1 MKEIKLF
8 DYQEDMKER
17 IEKAL
22 RLHRSVMAQMPTGTG
37 KTYLLTAVIDS
48 FVRANPIEKVWIV
61 AHRRELVSQI
71 DETVRKFHSYSAS
84 NTSSLLSSVKA
95 MSIQWLMRYYD
106 EIEEEPGMI
115 VIDEAHHALAKTYK
129 EMWER
134 FPKAKF
140 LGLTATPCRLNGK
153 GFTDLFDV
161 LVQSWGVPEFISKG
175 RLATY
180 DFVSIKSDGV
190 TQRLIDSLQKR
201 GADGDY
207 QNKEM
212 DMLLNKKPS
221 IERLYRSL
229 EEYGKDR
236 KGIVYAINISHAQ
249 KIAKLYQEDMV
260 KRVQEAFR
268 HHDSVMVQ
276 MPTGTGKTYLLA
288 ALVGL
293 FLKEEVWVV
302 AHRRELVSQIKDT
315 LERFFSSL
323 KSTSIKV
330 TSIQWLSRHYG
341 EMEEKPGLI
350 VIDEAHHALAET
362 YAEVMN
368 AYPKAKKLGLT
379 ATPYR
384 LNGKGFTDL
393 FDTLLCSWSME
404 KFIAEGRLSLYDYY
418 SIKPDSA
425 AQLLIDSLQ
434 KRGADGDYQQKE
446 LNEVM
451 DVKPSLE
458 RLCLTIKEYVPGKKG
473 IVYAISIQHAEHI
486 AEYYRENGIKA
497 VAISSKTPLA
507 ERQKLI
513 ERFKSSSLSSS
524 LNSTSDDIEVLVS
537 VDLFSEGFDCPDV
550 EFIQLARPTLSLAKY
565 MQMVGRGLR
574 VAEGKEFCVILDN
587 VGLYKR
593 FGLPSVDRDWQS
605 MFEGRTSLED
615 ILQEACMQVYNHN
628 CRMDLMMDGDEEMM
642 KIINH
647 ERQQQLIMD
656 TYGYQIVE
664 DEKGLKGI
672 KDKDGKMI
680 LECQYKKIEVT
691 NDGFAYCYIRKKV
704 GRKEWIDLQNR
715 LWFANK
721 PQSVKLMG
729 IDFSTEDGKKLYPR
743 ILSKYIDE
751 KTYLTV
757 KTLELQ
763 VGTGLSWK
771 HRFIPWDEPNKV
783 YLYKEGEGNSR
794 LYVDEN
800 EQYYVQKNIG
810 SLLEKVDSR
819 EELAEFAL
827 KDKEEREES
836 LEKLKNSYKHYEYY
850 PVDNLY
856 PIKKYLGTAKDK
868 ITIEKDGIWHV
879 EDAQV
884 NESYWVDPITHRK
897 HYTRPVLFKRGYL
910 NILKEGDW
918 CYVRNI
924 PGLRDRPLRQ
934 WEIVA
939 DDNICVINNKY
950 LIEKS
955 ETDQWYKICRRTDD
969 FSYFSVL
976 ACFYESEYI
985 KDDTEIQ
992 ITQFDGEG
1000 LKMTQEG
1007 FPYTPLVI
1015 KTHKRSRWL

>member
-1 MKEIKLF
+1 MMKDIQFF
-8 DYQEDMKER
+8 DYQ
-17 IEKAL
+17 A
-22 RLHRSVMAQMPTGTG
+22 
-37 KTYLLTAVIDS
+37 
-48 FVRANPIEKVWIV
+48 
-61 AHRRELVSQI
+61 
-71 DETVRKFHSYSAS
+71 
-84 NTSSLLSSVKA
+84 
-95 MSIQWLMRYYD
+95 
-106 EIEEEPGMI
+106 
-115 VIDEAHHALAKTYK
+115 
-129 EMWER
+129 
-134 FPKAKF
+134 
-140 LGLTATPCRLNGK
+140 
-153 GFTDLFDV
+153 
-161 LVQSWGVPEFISKG
+161 
-175 RLATY
+175 
-180 DFVSIKSDGV
+180 
-190 TQRLIDSLQKR
+190 
-201 GADGDY
+201 
-207 QNKEM
+207 
-212 DMLLNKKPS
+212 
-221 IERLYRSL
+221 
-229 EEYGKDR
+229 
-236 KGIVYAINISHAQ
+236 
-249 KIAKLYQEDMV
+249 DMV
-260 KRVQEAFR
+260 KRVQEAFK
-268 HHDSVMVQ
+268 HHDAVMVQ

-341 EMEEKPGLI
+341 EKEEKPGLI

-384 LNGKGFTDL
+384 LNGKGFTNL

-425 AQLLIDSLQ
+425 DQLLIDSLQ
-434 KRGADGDYQQKE
+434 KRDADGDYQQKE

-486 AEYYRENGIKA
+486 AEFYRENGIKA

-507 ERQKLI
+507 ERQELI

-524 LNSTSDDIEVLVS
+524 LNSTSGDIEVLVS

-574 VAEGKEFCVILDN
+574 VAEGKDYCVILDN

-615 ILQEACMQVYNHN
+615 ILQEACMQVNGHN

-642 KIINH
+642 KIISH
-647 ERQQQLIMD
+647 ERQQRMIMD
-656 TYGYQIVE
+656 SYGYQIVE

-680 LECQYKKIEVT
+680 LDCQYKKIEVT

-704 GRKEWIDLQNR
+704 GRKEWIDLRNR

-729 IDFSTEDGKKLYPR
+729 IDFCTEDGKKLYPR
-743 ILSKYIDE
+743 IQSKYIDE

-771 HRFIPWDEPNKV
+771 QRFIPWDEPNKV
-783 YLYKEGEGNSR
+783 YMFKAGEGNAR
-794 LYVDEN
+794 LYVDED

-810 SLLEKVDSR
+810 SQLEKVDSR
-819 EELAEFAL
+819 EELAELAELAEFAL
-827 KDKEEREES
+827 KDKEEREKG
-836 LEKLKNSYKHYEYY
+836 LEKLKKSCH
-850 PVDNLY
+850 D
-856 PIKKYLGTAKDK
+856 
-868 ITIEKDGIWHV
+868 
-879 EDAQV
+879 
-884 NESYWVDPITHRK
+884 
-897 HYTRPVLFKRGYL
+897 TRPVLFRRGYL

-918 CYVRNI
+918 CFVRNI
-924 PGLRDRPLRQ
+924 PGLRNRPLRQ

-939 DDNICVINNKY
+939 DDNLCVIKNTY

-955 ETDQWYKICRRTDD
+955 EPDQWYKICRRTDD

-976 ACFYESEYI
+976 ACYYESELI
-985 KDDTEIQ
+985 MDDTEIQ

-1007 FPYTPLVI
+1007 MPYTPIVI
-1015 KTHKRSRWL
+1015 KTRKRRRWL

>member
-1 MKEIKLF
+1 M
-8 DYQEDMKER
+8 
-17 IEKAL
+17 
-22 RLHRSVMAQMPTGTG
+22 
-37 KTYLLTAVIDS
+37 
-48 FVRANPIEKVWIV
+48 
-61 AHRRELVSQI
+61 
-71 DETVRKFHSYSAS
+71 
-84 NTSSLLSSVKA
+84 
-95 MSIQWLMRYYD
+95 
-106 EIEEEPGMI
+106 
-115 VIDEAHHALAKTYK
+115 
-129 EMWER
+129 
-134 FPKAKF
+134 
-140 LGLTATPCRLNGK
+140 
-153 GFTDLFDV
+153 
-161 LVQSWGVPEFISKG
+161 
-175 RLATY
+175 
-180 DFVSIKSDGV
+180 
-190 TQRLIDSLQKR
+190 
-201 GADGDY
+201 
-207 QNKEM
+207 
-212 DMLLNKKPS
+212 
-221 IERLYRSL
+221 
-229 EEYGKDR
+229 
-236 KGIVYAINISHAQ
+236 
-249 KIAKLYQEDMV
+249 
-260 KRVQEAFR
+260 KRVQEAFK
-268 HHDSVMVQ
+268 HHDAVMVQ
-276 MPTGTGKTYLLA
+276 MPTGTGKTMVLA
-288 ALVGL
+288 NIVFS
-293 FLKEEVWVV
+293 FLEKSNNPIWIV

-315 LERFFSSL
+315 LNKSLLIFSKTHPSSL
-323 KSTSIKV
+323 TLKGGSTAFPKPLSPQGTGDVTALRCSEPLRSKVGGPSKVSPDCAGWDRLGMSGASKVSPDCLSAGALIKV

-451 DVKPSLE
+451 DVRPSLE

-486 AEYYRENGIKA
+486 AEFYRENGIKA

-507 ERQKLI
+507 ERQELI
-513 ERFKSSSLSSS
+513 ERFKSSNLSFSNHPVESSKITPSLFTIKEG
-524 LNSTSDDIEVLVS
+524 STSHPDPLTLRGEGGNRPTRCSEPLRSKDGGPSKVSPDCAGWDRLGATCLRPADRVADDEIEVLVS

-574 VAEGKEFCVILDN
+574 VAEGKEYCVILDN

-615 ILQEACMQVYNHN
+615 ILQEACMQVNSHN
-628 CRMDLMMDGDEEMM
+628 CRMDLMMVGDEEMM

-647 ERQQQLIMD
+647 ERQQQMMRD

-704 GRKEWIDLQNR
+704 GRKEWIDLRNR

-763 VGTGLSWK
+763 GGTGLSWK

-794 LYVDEN
+794 LYIDEE

-810 SLLEKVDSR
+810 SQLEKVDSR
-819 EELAEFAL
+819 EALAEFAQ
-827 KDKEEREES
+827 KDKEERKES
-836 LEKLKNSYKHYEYY
+836 LEKRKNACH
-850 PVDNLY
+850 D
-856 PIKKYLGTAKDK
+856 
-868 ITIEKDGIWHV
+868 
-879 EDAQV
+879 
-884 NESYWVDPITHRK
+884 
-897 HYTRPVLFKRGYL
+897 TRPVLFRRGYL

-924 PGLRDRPLRQ
+924 PGLKNRPLRQ

-939 DDNICVINNKY
+939 DDNLCVINNKY

-955 ETDQWYKICRRTDD
+955 ETDQWYKICKRTDD
-969 FSYFSVL
+969 FTYFSVL

>member
-1 MKEIKLF
+1 
-8 DYQEDMKER
+8 
-17 IEKAL
+17 
-22 RLHRSVMAQMPTGTG
+22 
-37 KTYLLTAVIDS
+37 
-48 FVRANPIEKVWIV
+48 
-61 AHRRELVSQI
+61 
-71 DETVRKFHSYSAS
+71 
-84 NTSSLLSSVKA
+84 
-95 MSIQWLMRYYD
+95 
-106 EIEEEPGMI
+106 
-115 VIDEAHHALAKTYK
+115 
-129 EMWER
+129 
-134 FPKAKF
+134 
-140 LGLTATPCRLNGK
+140 
-153 GFTDLFDV
+153 
-161 LVQSWGVPEFISKG
+161 
-175 RLATY
+175 
-180 DFVSIKSDGV
+180 
-190 TQRLIDSLQKR
+190 
-201 GADGDY
+201 
-207 QNKEM
+207 
-212 DMLLNKKPS
+212 
-221 IERLYRSL
+221 
-229 EEYGKDR
+229 
-236 KGIVYAINISHAQ
+236 
-249 KIAKLYQEDMV
+249 
-260 KRVQEAFR
+260 
-268 HHDSVMVQ
+268 
-276 MPTGTGKTYLLA
+276 
-288 ALVGL
+288 
-293 FLKEEVWVV
+293 
-302 AHRRELVSQIKDT
+302 
-315 LERFFSSL
+315 
-323 KSTSIKV
+323 
-330 TSIQWLSRHYG
+330 
-341 EMEEKPGLI
+341 MEEKPGLI

-404 KFIAEGRLSLYDYY
+404 KFIAKGRLSLYDYY

-451 DVKPSLE
+451 DVRPSLE
-458 RLCLTIKEYVPGKKG
+458 RLCLTIKEYGPGKKG

-486 AEYYRENGIKA
+486 AEFYRENGIKA

-507 ERQKLI
+507 ERQELI
-513 ERFKSSSLSSS
+513 ERFKFSSLSPS
-524 LNSTSDDIEVLVS
+524 LNSASDDIEVLVS

-574 VAEGKEFCVILDN
+574 VAEGKEYCVILDN

-605 MFEGRTSLED
+605 MFEGRTSMED
-615 ILQEACMQVYNHN
+615 ILQEACMHVNSHN
-628 CRMDLMMDGDEEMM
+628 CRMDLVMDGDEEMM

-647 ERQQQLIMD
+647 EHQQQMIMD
-656 TYGYQIVE
+656 TYGYEIVE
-664 DEKGLKGI
+664 GEKGQKGI
-672 KDKDGKMI
+672 KDKDGTMI

-704 GRKEWIDLQNR
+704 GRKEWIDLRNR

-729 IDFSTEDGKKLYPR
+729 IDFCTEDGKKLYPR
-743 ILSKYIDE
+743 IQSKYIDE

-794 LYVDEN
+794 LYVDDDGRYFAQE
-800 EQYYVQKNIG
+800 NIG
-810 SLLEKVDSR
+810 SQLVEVNSP
-819 EELAEFAL
+819 EGLAEFAE
-827 KDKEEREES
+827 KDKQERENDAEA
-836 LEKLKNSYKHYEYY
+836 LKNVYPHYEFY
-850 PVDNLY
+850 PVDKVKFPMQIRRNT
-856 PIKKYLGTAKDK
+856 KCENK
-868 ITIEKDGIWHV
+868 IRIEKDGIWHV
-879 EDAQV
+879 EDDWYH
-884 NESYWVDPITHRK
+884 ESYWVDPITHRK

-924 PGLRDRPLRQ
+924 PGLRNRPLRQ

-955 ETDQWYKICRRTDD
+955 EPDQWYKICRRTDD
-969 FSYFSVL
+969 FTYFSVL
-976 ACFYESEYI
+976 ACFYESEHI

-1015 KTHKRSRWL
+1015 KTYKRRRWL

>member
-1 MKEIKLF
+1 MLFEMTMKKIKLF
-8 DYQEDMKER
+8 D
-17 IEKAL
+17 
-22 RLHRSVMAQMPTGTG
+22 
-37 KTYLLTAVIDS
+37 
-48 FVRANPIEKVWIV
+48 
-61 AHRRELVSQI
+61 
-71 DETVRKFHSYSAS
+71 
-84 NTSSLLSSVKA
+84 
-95 MSIQWLMRYYD
+95 
-106 EIEEEPGMI
+106 
-115 VIDEAHHALAKTYK
+115 
-129 EMWER
+129 
-134 FPKAKF
+134 
-140 LGLTATPCRLNGK
+140 
-153 GFTDLFDV
+153 
-161 LVQSWGVPEFISKG
+161 
-175 RLATY
+175 
-180 DFVSIKSDGV
+180 
-190 TQRLIDSLQKR
+190 
-201 GADGDY
+201 
-207 QNKEM
+207 
-212 DMLLNKKPS
+212 
-221 IERLYRSL
+221 
-229 EEYGKDR
+229 
-236 KGIVYAINISHAQ
+236 
-249 KIAKLYQEDMV
+249 YQEDMV
-260 KRVQEAFR
+260 KRVQEAFK
-268 HHDSVMVQ
+268 HHDAVMVQ

-315 LERFFSSL
+315 LEKFFSSL

-341 EMEEKPGLI
+341 EIEEKPGLI

-434 KRGADGDYQQKE
+434 KRGTDGDYQQKE

-486 AEYYRENGIKA
+486 AEFYRENGIKA

-507 ERQKLI
+507 ERQEFI

-524 LNSTSDDIEVLVS
+524 LNSASDDIEVLVS

-574 VAEGKEFCVILDN
+574 VAEGKEYCVILDN

-615 ILQEACMQVYNHN
+615 ILQEACMQVNSHN
-628 CRMDLMMDGDEEMM
+628 CRMDVLMDGDEDMM
-642 KIINH
+642 KIISH
-647 ERQQQLIMD
+647 ERQQQMIMD

-664 DEKGLKGI
+664 NEKGLKGI
-672 KDKDGKMI
+672 KDKDGKII

-729 IDFSTEDGKKLYPR
+729 INFCTEDGKKLYPR
-743 ILSKYIDE
+743 IQSKYIDE

-810 SLLEKVDSR
+810 CQLEIVNSP
-819 EELAEFAL
+819 EGLAEFAE
-827 KDKEEREES
+827 KDKQERENDAEA
-836 LEKLKNSYKHYEYY
+836 LKNAYPHYEFY
-850 PVDNLY
+850 PVDKVKFPVQIRRNN
-856 PIKKYLGTAKDK
+856 KYENK
-868 ITIEKDGIWHV
+868 IRIEKDGIWHV
-879 EDAQV
+879 EDDWYH
-884 NESYWVDPITHRK
+884 ESYWVDPITYRK

-910 NILKEGDW
+910 NILREGDW

-924 PGLRDRPLRQ
+924 PGLRHRPLRQ

-955 ETDQWYKICRRTDD
+955 ETDQWYKICKRTDD
-969 FSYFSVL
+969 FTYFSVL

-1007 FPYTPLVI
+1007 MPYTPIVI
-1015 KTHKRSRWL
+1015 KTRKRSRWQ

>member
-1 MKEIKLF
+1 MLFEMTMKKIKLF
-8 DYQEDMKER
+8 D
-17 IEKAL
+17 
-22 RLHRSVMAQMPTGTG
+22 
-37 KTYLLTAVIDS
+37 
-48 FVRANPIEKVWIV
+48 
-61 AHRRELVSQI
+61 
-71 DETVRKFHSYSAS
+71 
-84 NTSSLLSSVKA
+84 
-95 MSIQWLMRYYD
+95 
-106 EIEEEPGMI
+106 
-115 VIDEAHHALAKTYK
+115 
-129 EMWER
+129 
-134 FPKAKF
+134 
-140 LGLTATPCRLNGK
+140 
-153 GFTDLFDV
+153 
-161 LVQSWGVPEFISKG
+161 
-175 RLATY
+175 
-180 DFVSIKSDGV
+180 
-190 TQRLIDSLQKR
+190 
-201 GADGDY
+201 
-207 QNKEM
+207 
-212 DMLLNKKPS
+212 
-221 IERLYRSL
+221 
-229 EEYGKDR
+229 
-236 KGIVYAINISHAQ
+236 
-249 KIAKLYQEDMV
+249 YQEDMV

-276 MPTGTGKTYLLA
+276 MPTGTGKTHVLA
-288 ALVGL
+288 AIVEMY
-293 FLKEEVWVV
+293 LKKNVWVV

-315 LERFFSSL
+315 LARFFPDL
-323 KSTSIKV
+323 DPEKIQV
-330 TSIQWLSRHYG
+330 TSIQWLSRHYR
-341 EMEEKPGLI
+341 EIKEKPSLI

-384 LNGKGFTDL
+384 MNGKGFTDL
-393 FDTLLCSWSME
+393 FDVLLCSWNME
-404 KFIAEGRLSLYDYY
+404 RFIAEGRLSLYDYY

-425 AQLLIDSLQ
+425 DQLLIDSLQ

-446 LNEVM
+446 LNKVM
-451 DVKPSLE
+451 DVRPSLE
-458 RLCLTIKEYVPGKKG
+458 RLCLTIKQYVPEKKG

-486 AEYYRENGIKA
+486 AEFYRENGIKA

-507 ERQKLI
+507 ERKKLI
-513 ERFKSSSLSSS
+513 GNFKRTHIQSLSSS
-524 LNSTSDDIEVLVS
+524 NTNLSNITNISDDIDVLVS

-574 VAEGKEFCVILDN
+574 VAEAKAHSVILDN

-615 ILQEACMQVYNHN
+615 VLQETCMQVNSHN
-628 CRMDLMMDGDEEMM
+628 CRMDLVMDGDEEMM

-647 ERQQQLIMD
+647 ERQQQIIMD
-656 TYGYQIVE
+656 TYGYSLME
-664 DEKGLKGI
+664 NDKGLLGI
-672 KDKDGKMI
+672 KDNDGNVI
-680 LECQYKKIEVT
+680 LDCIYKKIEVT

-704 GRKEWIDLQNR
+704 GRKEWIDLRNR

-783 YLYKEGEGNSR
+783 YMYKEGEGNAR

-800 EQYYVQKNIG
+800 EQYFVQKNIG
-810 SLLEKVDSR
+810 SQLEKVDSR
-819 EELAEFAL
+819 EELAEFAK
-827 KDKEEREES
+827 KDKEERKEG
-836 LEKLKNSYKHYEYY
+836 LEKLKNSYKLYEYY
-850 PVDNLY
+850 PVDNFY
-856 PIKKYLGTAKDK
+856 PIKKYLGTAKDN
-868 ITIEKDGIWHV
+868 IRIEKDGIWHV
-879 EDAQV
+879 DDAQS
-884 NESYWVDPITHRK
+884 NESFWVDPITHRK

-924 PGLRDRPLRQ
+924 PGLVNRPLRQ

-939 DDNICVINNKY
+939 DDNICVINNMY

-969 FSYFSVL
+969 FTYFSVL
-976 ACFYESEYI
+976 ACYYESELI

-992 ITQFDGEG
+992 ITQFDGDG

-1007 FPYTPLVI
+1007 FPYTPIVI
-1015 KTHKRSRWL
+1015 KTRKRSRWW

>member
-1 MKEIKLF
+1 MTKDIQLF
-8 DYQEDMKER
+8 D
-17 IEKAL
+17 
-22 RLHRSVMAQMPTGTG
+22 
-37 KTYLLTAVIDS
+37 
-48 FVRANPIEKVWIV
+48 
-61 AHRRELVSQI
+61 
-71 DETVRKFHSYSAS
+71 
-84 NTSSLLSSVKA
+84 
-95 MSIQWLMRYYD
+95 
-106 EIEEEPGMI
+106 
-115 VIDEAHHALAKTYK
+115 
-129 EMWER
+129 
-134 FPKAKF
+134 
-140 LGLTATPCRLNGK
+140 
-153 GFTDLFDV
+153 
-161 LVQSWGVPEFISKG
+161 
-175 RLATY
+175 
-180 DFVSIKSDGV
+180 
-190 TQRLIDSLQKR
+190 
-201 GADGDY
+201 
-207 QNKEM
+207 
-212 DMLLNKKPS
+212 
-221 IERLYRSL
+221 
-229 EEYGKDR
+229 
-236 KGIVYAINISHAQ
+236 
-249 KIAKLYQEDMV
+249 YQEDMV

-276 MPTGTGKTYLLA
+276 MPTGTGKTYLFA

-315 LERFFSSL
+315 LEKFFSSL

-330 TSIQWLSRHYG
+330 ISIQWLSRHYG

-404 KFIAEGRLSLYDYY
+404 RFIAEGRLSLYDYY

-425 AQLLIDSLQ
+425 AQLQIDSLQ

-486 AEYYRENGIKA
+486 AEFYRENGIKA
-497 VAISSKTPLA
+497 VAISSKTPSSLRK
-507 ERQKLI
+507 ELI
-513 ERFKSSSLSSS
+513 ERFKSSSLLSS
-524 LNSTSDDIEVLVS
+524 LNSTSDEIEVLVS

-574 VAEGKEFCVILDN
+574 VAEGKDYCVILDN

-615 ILQEACMQVYNHN
+615 ILQEACMQVNGHN

-642 KIINH
+642 KIISH
-647 ERQQQLIMD
+647 ERQQRMIMD
-656 TYGYQIVE
+656 SYGYQIVE

-680 LECQYKKIEVT
+680 LDCQYKKIEVT

-704 GRKEWIDLQNR
+704 GRKEWIDLRNR

-729 IDFSTEDGKKLYPR
+729 IDFCTEDGKKLYPR
-743 ILSKYIDE
+743 IQSKYIDE

-771 HRFIPWDEPNKV
+771 QRFIPWDEPNKV
-783 YLYKEGEGNSR
+783 YMFKAGEGNAR
-794 LYVDEN
+794 LYVDED

-810 SLLEKVDSR
+810 SHLEKVDSR
-819 EELAEFAL
+819 EELAELAELAEFAQ
-827 KDKEEREES
+827 KDKEEREED
-836 LEKLKNSYKHYEYY
+836 LEKLKKSCH
-850 PVDNLY
+850 D
-856 PIKKYLGTAKDK
+856 
-868 ITIEKDGIWHV
+868 
-879 EDAQV
+879 
-884 NESYWVDPITHRK
+884 
-897 HYTRPVLFKRGYL
+897 TRSVLFRRGYL

-918 CYVRNI
+918 CFVRNI
-924 PGLRDRPLRQ
+924 PGLRNRPLRQ

-939 DDNICVINNKY
+939 DDNLCVIKNTY

-955 ETDQWYKICRRTDD
+955 EPDQWYKICRRTDD

-976 ACFYESEYI
+976 ACYYESELI
-985 KDDTEIQ
+985 MDDTEIQ

-1007 FPYTPLVI
+1007 MPYTPIVI
-1015 KTHKRSRWL
+1015 KTRKRRRW

>member
-1 MKEIKLF
+1 MLFEMTMKKIKLF
-8 DYQEDMKER
+8 D
-17 IEKAL
+17 
-22 RLHRSVMAQMPTGTG
+22 
-37 KTYLLTAVIDS
+37 
-48 FVRANPIEKVWIV
+48 
-61 AHRRELVSQI
+61 
-71 DETVRKFHSYSAS
+71 
-84 NTSSLLSSVKA
+84 
-95 MSIQWLMRYYD
+95 
-106 EIEEEPGMI
+106 
-115 VIDEAHHALAKTYK
+115 
-129 EMWER
+129 
-134 FPKAKF
+134 
-140 LGLTATPCRLNGK
+140 
-153 GFTDLFDV
+153 
-161 LVQSWGVPEFISKG
+161 
-175 RLATY
+175 
-180 DFVSIKSDGV
+180 
-190 TQRLIDSLQKR
+190 
-201 GADGDY
+201 
-207 QNKEM
+207 
-212 DMLLNKKPS
+212 
-221 IERLYRSL
+221 
-229 EEYGKDR
+229 
-236 KGIVYAINISHAQ
+236 
-249 KIAKLYQEDMV
+249 YQEDMV
-260 KRVQEAFR
+260 KRVQEAFK
-268 HHDSVMVQ
+268 HHDAVMVQ

-293 FLKEEVWVV
+293 FLKEEVWVI

-323 KSTSIKV
+323 KTTSIKV

-425 AQLLIDSLQ
+425 DQLLIDSLQ

-458 RLCLTIKEYVPGKKG
+458 RLCLTIKEYVSGKKG

-486 AEYYRENGIKA
+486 AEFYRENGIKA

-507 ERQKLI
+507 ERQELI
-513 ERFKSSSLSSS
+513 ERFKASNLSFSNHSVPPSKEGVSKITPSIFTIKEGEFSKTHPSSLTLKGGSTAFPKPLSPQGTGDVTALRCSEPLRSKVGGASNPSPECLSASALKEAAECLPECLSASASKEASECLSVGASKEAASSTSS
-524 LNSTSDDIEVLVS
+524 LNSTSDDIDVLVS

-574 VAEGKEFCVILDN
+574 VAEGKDYCVILDN

-615 ILQEACMQVYNHN
+615 MLQEACMQVYNHN

-647 ERQQQLIMD
+647 ERQQQMIMD

-680 LECQYKKIEVT
+680 LECQYKKIEVN

-704 GRKEWIDLQNR
+704 GRKEWIDLRNR

-783 YLYKEGEGNSR
+783 YMYKEGEGYSR
-794 LYVDEN
+794 LYIDEN

-810 SLLEKVDSR
+810 SQLEKVDSR
-819 EELAEFAL
+819 EALAEFAQR
-827 KDKEEREES
+827 DKEERKES

-856 PIKKYLGTAKDK
+856 PIKKHLGTAKDK

-884 NESYWVDPITHRK
+884 NESYWVDPVTYRK

-910 NILKEGDW
+910 NILREDDW

-924 PGLRDRPLRQ
+924 PRLRNRPLRQ

-955 ETDQWYKICRRTDD
+955 EPDQWYKICRRTDD
-969 FSYFSVL
+969 FTYFSVL
-976 ACFYESEYI
+976 ACYYESELI
-985 KDDTEIQ
+985 MDDTEIQ

-1000 LKMTQEG
+1000 LKMAQEG

>member
-1 MKEIKLF
+1 MKNDIQLF
-8 DYQEDMKER
+8 D
-17 IEKAL
+17 
-22 RLHRSVMAQMPTGTG
+22 
-37 KTYLLTAVIDS
+37 
-48 FVRANPIEKVWIV
+48 
-61 AHRRELVSQI
+61 
-71 DETVRKFHSYSAS
+71 
-84 NTSSLLSSVKA
+84 
-95 MSIQWLMRYYD
+95 
-106 EIEEEPGMI
+106 
-115 VIDEAHHALAKTYK
+115 
-129 EMWER
+129 
-134 FPKAKF
+134 
-140 LGLTATPCRLNGK
+140 
-153 GFTDLFDV
+153 
-161 LVQSWGVPEFISKG
+161 
-175 RLATY
+175 
-180 DFVSIKSDGV
+180 
-190 TQRLIDSLQKR
+190 
-201 GADGDY
+201 
-207 QNKEM
+207 
-212 DMLLNKKPS
+212 
-221 IERLYRSL
+221 
-229 EEYGKDR
+229 
-236 KGIVYAINISHAQ
+236 
-249 KIAKLYQEDMV
+249 YQEDMV

-315 LERFFSSL
+315 LEKFFSSL

-330 TSIQWLSRHYG
+330 ISIQWLSRHYG

-404 KFIAEGRLSLYDYY
+404 RFIAEGRLSLYDYY

-425 AQLLIDSLQ
+425 AQLQIDSLQ

-451 DVKPSLE
+451 DVKPSLK

-507 ERQKLI
+507 ERQELI
-513 ERFKSSSLSSS
+513 ERFKASSLLSS
-524 LNSTSDDIEVLVS
+524 LNSTSDEIEVLVS

-574 VAEGKEFCVILDN
+574 VAAGKDYCVILDN

-615 ILQEACMQVYNHN
+615 ILQEACMQVNGHN

-642 KIINH
+642 KIISH
-647 ERQQQLIMD
+647 ERQQRMIMD
-656 TYGYQIVE
+656 SYGYQIVE

-704 GRKEWIDLQNR
+704 GRKEWIDLRNR

-729 IDFSTEDGKKLYPR
+729 IDFCTEDGKKLYPR
-743 ILSKYIDE
+743 IQSKYIDE

-783 YLYKEGEGNSR
+783 YMFKAGEGNAR
-794 LYVDEN
+794 LYVDED

-810 SLLEKVDSR
+810 SHLEKVDSR
-819 EELAEFAL
+819 EELAELAELAEFAQ
-827 KDKEEREES
+827 KDKEEREED
-836 LEKLKNSYKHYEYY
+836 LEKLKKSCH
-850 PVDNLY
+850 D
-856 PIKKYLGTAKDK
+856 
-868 ITIEKDGIWHV
+868 
-879 EDAQV
+879 
-884 NESYWVDPITHRK
+884 
-897 HYTRPVLFKRGYL
+897 TRSVLFRRGYL

-918 CYVRNI
+918 CFVRNI
-924 PGLRDRPLRQ
+924 PGLRNRPLRQ

-939 DDNICVINNKY
+939 DDNLCVIKNTY

-955 ETDQWYKICRRTDD
+955 EPDQWYKICRRTDD

-976 ACFYESEYI
+976 ACYYESELI
-985 KDDTEIQ
+985 MDDTEIQ

-1007 FPYTPLVI
+1007 MPYTPIVI
-1015 KTHKRSRWL
+1015 KTRKRRRW

>member
-1 MKEIKLF
+1 MKKIKLF
-8 DYQEDMKER
+8 D
-17 IEKAL
+17 
-22 RLHRSVMAQMPTGTG
+22 
-37 KTYLLTAVIDS
+37 
-48 FVRANPIEKVWIV
+48 
-61 AHRRELVSQI
+61 
-71 DETVRKFHSYSAS
+71 
-84 NTSSLLSSVKA
+84 
-95 MSIQWLMRYYD
+95 
-106 EIEEEPGMI
+106 
-115 VIDEAHHALAKTYK
+115 
-129 EMWER
+129 
-134 FPKAKF
+134 
-140 LGLTATPCRLNGK
+140 
-153 GFTDLFDV
+153 
-161 LVQSWGVPEFISKG
+161 
-175 RLATY
+175 
-180 DFVSIKSDGV
+180 
-190 TQRLIDSLQKR
+190 
-201 GADGDY
+201 
-207 QNKEM
+207 
-212 DMLLNKKPS
+212 
-221 IERLYRSL
+221 
-229 EEYGKDR
+229 
-236 KGIVYAINISHAQ
+236 
-249 KIAKLYQEDMV
+249 YQEDMV
-260 KRVQEAFR
+260 KRVQEAFK
-268 HHDSVMVQ
+268 HHDAVMVQ
-276 MPTGTGKTYLLA
+276 MPTGTGKTMVLA
-288 ALVGL
+288 NIVFS
-293 FLKEEVWVV
+293 FLEKSNNPIWIV
-302 AHRRELVSQIKDT
+302 AHRRELVEQIKGT
-315 LERFFSSL
+315 LNKSLLIFSKTHPSSL
-323 KSTSIKV
+323 TLKGGSTSSPSPSSSEGGDVTALRCSEPLRSKVGGPKRSSPDCLSAGASEGALSSSLSSLISTSIKV

-404 KFIAEGRLSLYDYY
+404 KFIAKGRLSLYDYY

-458 RLCLTIKEYVPGKKG
+458 RLCLTIKEYVPRKKG

-486 AEYYRENGIKA
+486 AEFYRENGIKA

-507 ERQKLI
+507 ERQELI

-524 LNSTSDDIEVLVS
+524 LNSASNTSNEIEVLVS
-537 VDLFSEGFDCPDV
+537 MDLFSEGFDCPNV

-574 VAEGKEFCVILDN
+574 VAEGKEYCVILDN

-605 MFEGRTSLED
+605 MFEGRTSLEN
-615 ILQEACMQVYNHN
+615 ILQEACMQVNSHN
-628 CRMDLMMDGDEEMM
+628 CRMDVLMDGDEEMM

-647 ERQQQLIMD
+647 ERQQQMIMD

-704 GRKEWIDLQNR
+704 GRKEWIDLRNR

-743 ILSKYIDE
+743 IQSKYIDE

-794 LYVDEN
+794 LYIDED

-819 EELAEFAL
+819 EELAEFAQ
-827 KDKEEREES
+827 KDKEERKES
-836 LEKLKNSYKHYEYY
+836 LEKRKNACH
-850 PVDNLY
+850 D
-856 PIKKYLGTAKDK
+856 
-868 ITIEKDGIWHV
+868 
-879 EDAQV
+879 
-884 NESYWVDPITHRK
+884 
-897 HYTRPVLFKRGYL
+897 TRPVLFRRGYL

-924 PGLRDRPLRQ
+924 PGLRYRPLRQ

-939 DDNICVINNKY
+939 DDNLCVIKNTY

-955 ETDQWYKICRRTDD
+955 EPDQWYKICRRTDD
-969 FSYFSVL
+969 FTYFSVL

>member
-1 MKEIKLF
+1 MTKDIQLF
-8 DYQEDMKER
+8 D
-17 IEKAL
+17 
-22 RLHRSVMAQMPTGTG
+22 
-37 KTYLLTAVIDS
+37 
-48 FVRANPIEKVWIV
+48 
-61 AHRRELVSQI
+61 
-71 DETVRKFHSYSAS
+71 
-84 NTSSLLSSVKA
+84 
-95 MSIQWLMRYYD
+95 
-106 EIEEEPGMI
+106 
-115 VIDEAHHALAKTYK
+115 
-129 EMWER
+129 
-134 FPKAKF
+134 
-140 LGLTATPCRLNGK
+140 
-153 GFTDLFDV
+153 
-161 LVQSWGVPEFISKG
+161 
-175 RLATY
+175 
-180 DFVSIKSDGV
+180 
-190 TQRLIDSLQKR
+190 
-201 GADGDY
+201 
-207 QNKEM
+207 
-212 DMLLNKKPS
+212 
-221 IERLYRSL
+221 
-229 EEYGKDR
+229 
-236 KGIVYAINISHAQ
+236 
-249 KIAKLYQEDMV
+249 YQEDMV

-276 MPTGTGKTYLLA
+276 MPTGTGKTYLFA

-315 LERFFSSL
+315 LEKFFSSL
-323 KSTSIKV
+323 KSTSTKV
-330 TSIQWLSRHYG
+330 ISIQWLSRHYG

-404 KFIAEGRLSLYDYY
+404 RFIAEGRLSLYDYY

-425 AQLLIDSLQ
+425 AQLQIDSLQ

-486 AEYYRENGIKA
+486 AEFYRENGIKA

-507 ERQKLI
+507 ERQELI
-513 ERFKSSSLSSS
+513 ERFKASSLLSS
-524 LNSTSDDIEVLVS
+524 LNSTSDEIEVLVS

-574 VAEGKEFCVILDN
+574 VAEGKDYCVILDN

-615 ILQEACMQVYNHN
+615 ILQEACMQVNGHN
-628 CRMDLMMDGDEEMM
+628 CRMDVLMDGDEVMM
-642 KIINH
+642 KIISH
-647 ERQQQLIMD
+647 ERQQRMIMD
-656 TYGYQIVE
+656 SYGYQIVE

-680 LECQYKKIEVT
+680 LDCQYKKIEVT

-704 GRKEWIDLQNR
+704 GRKEWIDLRNR

-729 IDFSTEDGKKLYPR
+729 IDFCTEDGKKLYPR
-743 ILSKYIDE
+743 IQSKYIDE

-771 HRFIPWDEPNKV
+771 QRFIPWDEPNKV
-783 YLYKEGEGNSR
+783 YMFKAGEGNAR
-794 LYVDEN
+794 LYVDED

-810 SLLEKVDSR
+810 SHLEKVDSR
-819 EELAEFAL
+819 EELAELAELAEFAQ
-827 KDKEEREES
+827 KDKEEREED
-836 LEKLKNSYKHYEYY
+836 LEKLKKSCH
-850 PVDNLY
+850 D
-856 PIKKYLGTAKDK
+856 
-868 ITIEKDGIWHV
+868 
-879 EDAQV
+879 
-884 NESYWVDPITHRK
+884 
-897 HYTRPVLFKRGYL
+897 TRPVLFRRGYL

-918 CYVRNI
+918 CFVRNI
-924 PGLRDRPLRQ
+924 PGLRNRPLRQ
-934 WEIVA
+934 WEFVA
-939 DDNICVINNKY
+939 DDNLCVIKNTY

-955 ETDQWYKICRRTDD
+955 EPDQWYKICRRTDD

-976 ACFYESEYI
+976 ACYYESELI
-985 KDDTEIQ
+985 MDDTEIQ

-1007 FPYTPLVI
+1007 MPYTPIVI
-1015 KTHKRSRWL
+1015 KTRKRRRWL

>member
-1 MKEIKLF
+1 MKNDIQLF
-8 DYQEDMKER
+8 D
-17 IEKAL
+17 
-22 RLHRSVMAQMPTGTG
+22 
-37 KTYLLTAVIDS
+37 
-48 FVRANPIEKVWIV
+48 
-61 AHRRELVSQI
+61 
-71 DETVRKFHSYSAS
+71 
-84 NTSSLLSSVKA
+84 
-95 MSIQWLMRYYD
+95 
-106 EIEEEPGMI
+106 
-115 VIDEAHHALAKTYK
+115 
-129 EMWER
+129 
-134 FPKAKF
+134 
-140 LGLTATPCRLNGK
+140 
-153 GFTDLFDV
+153 
-161 LVQSWGVPEFISKG
+161 
-175 RLATY
+175 
-180 DFVSIKSDGV
+180 
-190 TQRLIDSLQKR
+190 
-201 GADGDY
+201 
-207 QNKEM
+207 
-212 DMLLNKKPS
+212 
-221 IERLYRSL
+221 
-229 EEYGKDR
+229 
-236 KGIVYAINISHAQ
+236 
-249 KIAKLYQEDMV
+249 YQEDMV

-315 LERFFSSL
+315 LEKFFSSL

-330 TSIQWLSRHYG
+330 ISIQWLSRHYG

-404 KFIAEGRLSLYDYY
+404 RFIAEGRLSLYDYY

-486 AEYYRENGIKA
+486 AEFYRENGIKA

-507 ERQKLI
+507 ERQELI
-513 ERFKSSSLSSS
+513 ERFKASSLLSS
-524 LNSTSDDIEVLVS
+524 LNSTSDEIEVLVS

-574 VAEGKEFCVILDN
+574 VAEGKDYCVILDN

-615 ILQEACMQVYNHN
+615 ILQEACMQVNGHN

-642 KIINH
+642 KIISH
-647 ERQQQLIMD
+647 EHQQRMIID
-656 TYGYQIVE
+656 SYGYQIVE

-680 LECQYKKIEVT
+680 LDCQYKKIEVT

-704 GRKEWIDLQNR
+704 GRKEWIDLRNR

-729 IDFSTEDGKKLYPR
+729 IDFCTEDGKKLYPR
-743 ILSKYIDE
+743 IQSKYIDE

-771 HRFIPWDEPNKV
+771 QRFIPWDEPNKV
-783 YLYKEGEGNSR
+783 YMFKAGEGNAR
-794 LYVDEN
+794 LYVDED

-810 SLLEKVDSR
+810 SHLEKVDSR
-819 EELAEFAL
+819 EELAELAELAEFAQ
-827 KDKEEREES
+827 KDKEEREKD
-836 LEKLKNSYKHYEYY
+836 LEKLKKSCH
-850 PVDNLY
+850 D
-856 PIKKYLGTAKDK
+856 
-868 ITIEKDGIWHV
+868 
-879 EDAQV
+879 
-884 NESYWVDPITHRK
+884 
-897 HYTRPVLFKRGYL
+897 TRSVLFRRGYL

-918 CYVRNI
+918 CFVRNI
-924 PGLRDRPLRQ
+924 PGLRNRPLRQ

-939 DDNICVINNKY
+939 DDNLCVIKNTY

-955 ETDQWYKICRRTDD
+955 EPDQWYKICRRTDD

-976 ACFYESEYI
+976 ACYYESELI
-985 KDDTEIQ
+985 MDDTEIQ

-1007 FPYTPLVI
+1007 MPYTPIVI
-1015 KTHKRSRWL
+1015 KTRKRRRW

>member
-1 MKEIKLF
+1 MTKDIQLF
-8 DYQEDMKER
+8 DYQADMVKRVQEAF
-17 IEKAL
+17 KHHDA
-22 RLHRSVMAQMPTGTG
+22 VMVQMPTGTG
-37 KTYLLTAVIDS
+37 KTMVLANIVFS
-48 FVRANPIEKVWIV
+48 FLEKCNHPIWIV

-71 DETVRKFHSYSAS
+71 KETIFSKI
-84 NTSSLLSSVKA
+84 TPSLFTL
-95 MSIQWLMRYYD
+95 
-106 EIEEEPGMI
+106 
-115 VIDEAHHALAKTYK
+115 K
-129 EMWER
+129 EGSTA
-134 FPKAKF
+134 FPKP
-140 LGLTATPCRLNGK
+140 LSNSL
-153 GFTDLFDV
+153 
-161 LVQSWGVPEFISKG
+161 
-175 RLATY
+175 Y
-180 DFVSIKSDGV
+180 DPFGSPSRG
-190 TQRLIDSLQKR
+190 QKP
-201 GADGDY
+201 
-207 QNKEM
+207 Q
-212 DMLLNKKPS
+212 
-221 IERLYRSL
+221 
-229 EEYGKDR
+229 
-236 KGIVYAINISHAQ
+236 
-249 KIAKLYQEDMV
+249 
-260 KRVQEAFR
+260 
-268 HHDSVMVQ
+268 
-276 MPTGTGKTYLLA
+276 GTGDVT
-288 ALVGL
+288 ALRCSEPLRSKVGGPS
-293 FLKEEVWVV
+293 K
-302 AHRRELVSQIKDT
+302 VSPDC
-315 LERFFSSL
+315 LSAGAL
-323 KSTSIKV
+323 IKV

-425 AQLLIDSLQ
+425 DQLLIDSLQ

-458 RLCLTIKEYVPGKKG
+458 RLCLTIKQYVPGKKG

-486 AEYYRENGIKA
+486 AEFYRENGIKA

-507 ERQKLI
+507 ERKDMI

-524 LNSTSDDIEVLVS
+524 IKSASNASEEIDVLVS

-574 VAEGKEFCVILDN
+574 VAEGKEYCVILDN

-615 ILQEACMQVYNHN
+615 VLQETCMQVNSHN
-628 CRMDLMMDGDEEMM
+628 CRMDLVMDGDEEMM

-647 ERQQQLIMD
+647 ERQQQMIMD
-656 TYGYQIVE
+656 TYGYSLME
-664 DEKGLKGI
+664 NDKGLLGI
-672 KDKDGKMI
+672 KDNDGNVI
-680 LECQYKKIEVT
+680 LDCIYKKIEVT

-704 GRKEWIDLQNR
+704 GRKEWIDLRNR

-729 IDFSTEDGKKLYPR
+729 IDFCTEDGKKLYPR

-771 HRFIPWDEPNKV
+771 HRFIPWHEPNKV
-783 YLYKEGEGNSR
+783 YLYKEGEGNTR
-794 LYVDEN
+794 LYIDED

-810 SLLEKVDSR
+810 SQLEKVDSQ
-819 EELAEFAL
+819 EKLAEFAQR
-827 KDKEEREES
+827 DKAERKES

-850 PVDNLY
+850 PVDDLY
-856 PIKKYLGTAKDK
+856 PIKKHLGTAKDK

-884 NESYWVDPITHRK
+884 NESYWVDPVTHRK

-910 NILKEGDW
+910 NILREGDW

-924 PGLRDRPLRQ
+924 PGLMNRPLRQ

-939 DDNICVINNKY
+939 DDNLCVIKNTY

-955 ETDQWYKICRRTDD
+955 EPDQWYKICRRTDD
-969 FSYFSVL
+969 FTYFSVL
-976 ACFYESEYI
+976 ACYYESELI
-985 KDDTEIQ
+985 MDDTEIQ

>member
-1 MKEIKLF
+1 MKNDIQLF
-8 DYQEDMKER
+8 D
-17 IEKAL
+17 
-22 RLHRSVMAQMPTGTG
+22 
-37 KTYLLTAVIDS
+37 
-48 FVRANPIEKVWIV
+48 
-61 AHRRELVSQI
+61 
-71 DETVRKFHSYSAS
+71 
-84 NTSSLLSSVKA
+84 
-95 MSIQWLMRYYD
+95 
-106 EIEEEPGMI
+106 
-115 VIDEAHHALAKTYK
+115 
-129 EMWER
+129 
-134 FPKAKF
+134 
-140 LGLTATPCRLNGK
+140 
-153 GFTDLFDV
+153 
-161 LVQSWGVPEFISKG
+161 
-175 RLATY
+175 
-180 DFVSIKSDGV
+180 
-190 TQRLIDSLQKR
+190 
-201 GADGDY
+201 
-207 QNKEM
+207 
-212 DMLLNKKPS
+212 
-221 IERLYRSL
+221 
-229 EEYGKDR
+229 
-236 KGIVYAINISHAQ
+236 
-249 KIAKLYQEDMV
+249 YQEDMV

-315 LERFFSSL
+315 LEKFFSSL

-330 TSIQWLSRHYG
+330 ISIQWLSRHYG

-404 KFIAEGRLSLYDYY
+404 RFIAEGRLSLYDYY

-486 AEYYRENGIKA
+486 AEFYRENGIKA

-507 ERQKLI
+507 ERQELI
-513 ERFKSSSLSSS
+513 ERFKASSLLSS
-524 LNSTSDDIEVLVS
+524 LNSTSDEIEVLVS

-574 VAEGKEFCVILDN
+574 VAEGKEYCVILDN

-605 MFEGRTSLED
+605 MFEGKSLLED
-615 ILQEACMQVYNHN
+615 ILQEACLQVNNHS

-647 ERQQQLIMD
+647 EHQQQMIMD

-664 DEKGLKGI
+664 NEKGLKGI

-680 LECQYKKIEVT
+680 LECQYKKIDVT

-704 GRKEWIDLQNR
+704 GRKEWIDLRNM

-729 IDFSTEDGKKLYPR
+729 IDFCTEDGKKLYPR
-743 ILSKYIDE
+743 IQSKYIDE

-783 YLYKEGEGNSR
+783 YMFKAGEGNAR
-794 LYVDEN
+794 LYVDED

-810 SLLEKVDSR
+810 SHLEKVDSR
-819 EELAEFAL
+819 EELAELAELAEFAL
-827 KDKEEREES
+827 KDKEEREKG
-836 LEKLKNSYKHYEYY
+836 LEKLKKSCH
-850 PVDNLY
+850 D
-856 PIKKYLGTAKDK
+856 
-868 ITIEKDGIWHV
+868 
-879 EDAQV
+879 
-884 NESYWVDPITHRK
+884 
-897 HYTRPVLFKRGYL
+897 TRPVLFRRGYL

-918 CYVRNI
+918 CFVRNI
-924 PGLRDRPLRQ
+924 PGLRNRPLRQ

-939 DDNICVINNKY
+939 DDNLCVIKNTY

-955 ETDQWYKICRRTDD
+955 EPDQWYKICRRTDD

-976 ACFYESEYI
+976 ACYYESELI
-985 KDDTEIQ
+985 MDDTEIQ

-1007 FPYTPLVI
+1007 MPYTPIVI
-1015 KTHKRSRWL
+1015 KTRKRRRW

>member
-1 MKEIKLF
+1 MKDIKLF

-37 KTYLLTAVIDS
+37 KTYLL
-48 FVRANPIEKVWIV
+48 
-61 AHRRELVSQI
+61 
-71 DETVRKFHSYSAS
+71 
-84 NTSSLLSSVKA
+84 
-95 MSIQWLMRYYD
+95 
-106 EIEEEPGMI
+106 
-115 VIDEAHHALAKTYK
+115 
-129 EMWER
+129 
-134 FPKAKF
+134 
-140 LGLTATPCRLNGK
+140 
-153 GFTDLFDV
+153 
-161 LVQSWGVPEFISKG
+161 
-175 RLATY
+175 
-180 DFVSIKSDGV
+180 
-190 TQRLIDSLQKR
+190 
-201 GADGDY
+201 
-207 QNKEM
+207 
-212 DMLLNKKPS
+212 
-221 IERLYRSL
+221 
-229 EEYGKDR
+229 
-236 KGIVYAINISHAQ
+236 
-249 KIAKLYQEDMV
+249 
-260 KRVQEAFR
+260 
-268 HHDSVMVQ
+268 
-276 MPTGTGKTYLLA
+276 A

-293 FLKEEVWVV
+293 FLKEKVWVV
-302 AHRRELVSQIKDT
+302 VHRRELVSQIKDT
-315 LERFFSSL
+315 LERFFPSQ
-323 KSTSIKV
+323 KFTSIKV
-330 TSIQWLSRHYG
+330 TSIQWLSKHYR

-362 YAEVMN
+362 YAKVMN

-379 ATPYR
+379 ATPCR

-393 FDTLLCSWSME
+393 FDTLLCSWSVE

-486 AEYYRENGIKA
+486 AEFYRENGIKA

-507 ERQKLI
+507 ERQELI
-513 ERFKSSSLSSS
+513 GRFKSSSLSPS

-574 VAEGKEFCVILDN
+574 VAEGKEYCVILDN

-605 MFEGRTSLED
+605 MFEGKALLED
-615 ILQEACMQVYNHN
+615 MLQEACMQVNSHN
-628 CRMDLMMDGDEEMM
+628 YRMDVLMDGDEEMM
-642 KIINH
+642 KIISH
-647 ERQQQLIMD
+647 ERQQQMIMD
-656 TYGYQIVE
+656 IYGYQIVE
-664 DEKGLKGI
+664 NEKGLKGI
-672 KDKDGKMI
+672 KDKDGTMI

-704 GRKEWIDLQNR
+704 GRKEWIDLRNR

-743 ILSKYIDE
+743 IQSKYIDE

-783 YLYKEGEGNSR
+783 YLYKEGEGNAR
-794 LYVDEN
+794 LYVDEDGRYFAQ
-800 EQYYVQKNIG
+800 ENIG
-810 SLLEKVDSR
+810 CQLVEVNSPEG
-819 EELAEFAL
+819 LAEFAE
-827 KDKEEREES
+827 KDKLERENDAEA
-836 LEKLKNSYKHYEYY
+836 LKNAYPHYEFY
-850 PVDNLY
+850 PVDKVKFPMQIRRNN
-856 PIKKYLGTAKDK
+856 KCENK
-868 ITIEKDGIWHV
+868 IRIEKDGIWHV
-879 EDAQV
+879 EDDWYH
-884 NESYWVDPITHRK
+884 ESYWVDPITYRK

-910 NILKEGDW
+910 NILREGDW

-924 PGLRDRPLRQ
+924 PGLRNRPLRQ

-955 ETDQWYKICRRTDD
+955 EPDQWYKICRRTDD
-969 FSYFSVL
+969 FTYFSVL

-1007 FPYTPLVI
+1007 MPYTPIVI
-1015 KTHKRSRWL
+1015 KTRKRSRWQ

>member
-1 MKEIKLF
+1 M
-8 DYQEDMKER
+8 
-17 IEKAL
+17 
-22 RLHRSVMAQMPTGTG
+22 
-37 KTYLLTAVIDS
+37 
-48 FVRANPIEKVWIV
+48 
-61 AHRRELVSQI
+61 
-71 DETVRKFHSYSAS
+71 
-84 NTSSLLSSVKA
+84 
-95 MSIQWLMRYYD
+95 
-106 EIEEEPGMI
+106 
-115 VIDEAHHALAKTYK
+115 
-129 EMWER
+129 
-134 FPKAKF
+134 
-140 LGLTATPCRLNGK
+140 
-153 GFTDLFDV
+153 
-161 LVQSWGVPEFISKG
+161 
-175 RLATY
+175 
-180 DFVSIKSDGV
+180 
-190 TQRLIDSLQKR
+190 
-201 GADGDY
+201 
-207 QNKEM
+207 
-212 DMLLNKKPS
+212 
-221 IERLYRSL
+221 
-229 EEYGKDR
+229 
-236 KGIVYAINISHAQ
+236 
-249 KIAKLYQEDMV
+249 

-315 LERFFSSL
+315 LEKFFSSL

-330 TSIQWLSRHYG
+330 ISIQWLSRHYG

-404 KFIAEGRLSLYDYY
+404 RFIAEGRLSLYDYY

-425 AQLLIDSLQ
+425 AQLQIDSLQ

-451 DVKPSLE
+451 DVKPSLK

-486 AEYYRENGIKA
+486 AEFYRENGIKA

-507 ERQKLI
+507 ERQELI
-513 ERFKSSSLSSS
+513 ERFKASSLLSS
-524 LNSTSDDIEVLVS
+524 LNSTSDEIEVLVS

-574 VAEGKEFCVILDN
+574 VAEEKDYCVILDN

-615 ILQEACMQVYNHN
+615 ILQEACMQVNGHN

-642 KIINH
+642 KIISH
-647 ERQQQLIMD
+647 EHQQRMIID
-656 TYGYQIVE
+656 SYGYQIVE

-680 LECQYKKIEVT
+680 LDCQYKKIEVT

-704 GRKEWIDLQNR
+704 GRKEWIDLRNR

-729 IDFSTEDGKKLYPR
+729 IDFCTEDGKKLYPR
-743 ILSKYIDE
+743 IQSKYIDE

-771 HRFIPWDEPNKV
+771 QRFIPWDEPNKV
-783 YLYKEGEGNSR
+783 YMFKAGEGNAR
-794 LYVDEN
+794 LYVDED

-810 SLLEKVDSR
+810 SHLEKVDSR
-819 EELAEFAL
+819 EELAELAELAEFAQ
-827 KDKEEREES
+827 KDKEEREKD
-836 LEKLKNSYKHYEYY
+836 LEKLKKSCH
-850 PVDNLY
+850 D
-856 PIKKYLGTAKDK
+856 
-868 ITIEKDGIWHV
+868 
-879 EDAQV
+879 
-884 NESYWVDPITHRK
+884 
-897 HYTRPVLFKRGYL
+897 TRSVLFRRGYL

-918 CYVRNI
+918 CFVRNI
-924 PGLRDRPLRQ
+924 PGLRNRPLRQ

-939 DDNICVINNKY
+939 DDNLCVIKNTY

-955 ETDQWYKICRRTDD
+955 EPDQWYKICRRTDD

-976 ACFYESEYI
+976 ACYYESELI
-985 KDDTEIQ
+985 MDDTEIQ

-1007 FPYTPLVI
+1007 MPYTPIVI
-1015 KTHKRSRWL
+1015 KTRKRRRW

>member
-1 MKEIKLF
+1 MKNDIQLF
-8 DYQEDMKER
+8 D
-17 IEKAL
+17 
-22 RLHRSVMAQMPTGTG
+22 
-37 KTYLLTAVIDS
+37 
-48 FVRANPIEKVWIV
+48 
-61 AHRRELVSQI
+61 
-71 DETVRKFHSYSAS
+71 
-84 NTSSLLSSVKA
+84 
-95 MSIQWLMRYYD
+95 
-106 EIEEEPGMI
+106 
-115 VIDEAHHALAKTYK
+115 
-129 EMWER
+129 
-134 FPKAKF
+134 
-140 LGLTATPCRLNGK
+140 
-153 GFTDLFDV
+153 
-161 LVQSWGVPEFISKG
+161 
-175 RLATY
+175 
-180 DFVSIKSDGV
+180 
-190 TQRLIDSLQKR
+190 
-201 GADGDY
+201 
-207 QNKEM
+207 
-212 DMLLNKKPS
+212 
-221 IERLYRSL
+221 
-229 EEYGKDR
+229 
-236 KGIVYAINISHAQ
+236 
-249 KIAKLYQEDMV
+249 YQEDMV

-315 LERFFSSL
+315 LEKFFSSL

-330 TSIQWLSRHYG
+330 ISIQWLSRHYG

-404 KFIAEGRLSLYDYY
+404 RFIAEGRLSLYDYY

-425 AQLLIDSLQ
+425 AQLQIDSLQ

-451 DVKPSLE
+451 DVKPSLK

-486 AEYYRENGIKA
+486 AEFYRENSIKA

-507 ERQKLI
+507 ERQELI
-513 ERFKSSSLSSS
+513 ERFKASSLLSS
-524 LNSTSDDIEVLVS
+524 LNSTSDEIEVLVS

-574 VAEGKEFCVILDN
+574 VAEGKDYCVILDN

-615 ILQEACMQVYNHN
+615 ILQEACMQVNGHN

-642 KIINH
+642 KIISH
-647 ERQQQLIMD
+647 EHQQRMIID
-656 TYGYQIVE
+656 SYGYQIVE

-680 LECQYKKIEVT
+680 LDCQYKKIEVT

-704 GRKEWIDLQNR
+704 GRKEWIDLRNR

-729 IDFSTEDGKKLYPR
+729 IDFCTEDGKKLYPR
-743 ILSKYIDE
+743 IQSKYIDE

-771 HRFIPWDEPNKV
+771 QRFIPWDEPNKV
-783 YLYKEGEGNSR
+783 YMFKAGEGNAR
-794 LYVDEN
+794 LYVDED

-810 SLLEKVDSR
+810 SHLEKVDSR
-819 EELAEFAL
+819 EELAELAELAEFAQ
-827 KDKEEREES
+827 KDKEEREKD
-836 LEKLKNSYKHYEYY
+836 LEKLKKSCH
-850 PVDNLY
+850 D
-856 PIKKYLGTAKDK
+856 
-868 ITIEKDGIWHV
+868 
-879 EDAQV
+879 
-884 NESYWVDPITHRK
+884 
-897 HYTRPVLFKRGYL
+897 TRPVLFRRGYL

-918 CYVRNI
+918 CFVRNI
-924 PGLRDRPLRQ
+924 PGLRNRPLRQ

-939 DDNICVINNKY
+939 DDNLCVIKNTY

-955 ETDQWYKICRRTDD
+955 EPDQWYKICRRTDD
-969 FSYFSVL
+969 FSYFSAL
-976 ACFYESEYI
+976 ACYYESELI
-985 KDDTEIQ
+985 MDDTEIQ

-1007 FPYTPLVI
+1007 MPYTPIVI
-1015 KTHKRSRWL
+1015 KTRKRRRW

>member
-1 MKEIKLF
+1 MLFEMTMKKIKLF
-8 DYQEDMKER
+8 D
-17 IEKAL
+17 
-22 RLHRSVMAQMPTGTG
+22 
-37 KTYLLTAVIDS
+37 
-48 FVRANPIEKVWIV
+48 
-61 AHRRELVSQI
+61 
-71 DETVRKFHSYSAS
+71 
-84 NTSSLLSSVKA
+84 
-95 MSIQWLMRYYD
+95 
-106 EIEEEPGMI
+106 
-115 VIDEAHHALAKTYK
+115 
-129 EMWER
+129 
-134 FPKAKF
+134 
-140 LGLTATPCRLNGK
+140 
-153 GFTDLFDV
+153 
-161 LVQSWGVPEFISKG
+161 
-175 RLATY
+175 
-180 DFVSIKSDGV
+180 
-190 TQRLIDSLQKR
+190 
-201 GADGDY
+201 
-207 QNKEM
+207 
-212 DMLLNKKPS
+212 
-221 IERLYRSL
+221 
-229 EEYGKDR
+229 
-236 KGIVYAINISHAQ
+236 
-249 KIAKLYQEDMV
+249 YQEDMV

-276 MPTGTGKTYLLA
+276 MPTGTGKTHVLA
-288 ALVGL
+288 AIVEMY
-293 FLKEEVWVV
+293 LKKNVWVV

-315 LERFFSSL
+315 LARFFPDL
-323 KSTSIKV
+323 DPEKIQV
-330 TSIQWLSRHYG
+330 TSIQWLSRHYR
-341 EMEEKPGLI
+341 EIKEKPSLI

-368 AYPKAKKLGLT
+368 TYPKAKKLGLT

-384 LNGKGFTDL
+384 MNGKGFTDL
-393 FDTLLCSWSME
+393 FDVLLCSWNME
-404 KFIAEGRLSLYDYY
+404 RFIAEGRLSLYDYY

-425 AQLLIDSLQ
+425 DQLLIDSLQ

-446 LNEVM
+446 LNKVM
-451 DVKPSLE
+451 DVRPSLE
-458 RLCLTIKEYVPGKKG
+458 RLCLTIKQYVPEKKG

-486 AEYYRENGIKA
+486 AEFYRENGIKA

-507 ERQKLI
+507 ERKKLI
-513 ERFKSSSLSSS
+513 GNFKRTHIQSLSSS
-524 LNSTSDDIEVLVS
+524 NTNLSNITNISDDIDVLVS

-574 VAEGKEFCVILDN
+574 VAEAKAYSVILDN

-615 ILQEACMQVYNHN
+615 VLQETCMQVNSHN
-628 CRMDLMMDGDEEMM
+628 CRMDLVMDGDEEMM

-647 ERQQQLIMD
+647 ERQQQMIMD
-656 TYGYQIVE
+656 TYGYSLME
-664 DEKGLKGI
+664 NDKGLLGI
-672 KDKDGKMI
+672 KDNDGNVI
-680 LECQYKKIEVT
+680 LDCIYKKIEVT

-704 GRKEWIDLQNR
+704 GRKEWIDLRNR

-783 YLYKEGEGNSR
+783 YMYKEGEGNAR

-800 EQYYVQKNIG
+800 EQYFVQKNIG
-810 SLLEKVDSR
+810 SQLEKVDSR
-819 EELAEFAL
+819 EELAEFAK
-827 KDKEEREES
+827 KDKEERKEG
-836 LEKLKNSYKHYEYY
+836 LEKLKNSYKLYEYY
-850 PVDNLY
+850 PVDNFY
-856 PIKKYLGTAKDK
+856 PIKKYLGTAKDN
-868 ITIEKDGIWHV
+868 IRIEKDGIWHV
-879 EDAQV
+879 DDAQS
-884 NESYWVDPITHRK
+884 NESFWVDPITHRK

-924 PGLRDRPLRQ
+924 QRLMNRPLRQ

-939 DDNICVINNKY
+939 DDNICVINNMY

-969 FSYFSVL
+969 FTYFSVL
-976 ACFYESEYI
+976 ACYYESELI
-985 KDDTEIQ
+985 KDDTGIQ

-1007 FPYTPLVI
+1007 FPYTPIVI
-1015 KTHKRSRWL
+1015 KTRKRSRWW

>member
-1 MKEIKLF
+1 MMKDIQLF
-8 DYQEDMKER
+8 DYQEDMVKRVQEAF
-17 IEKAL
+17 KHHDA
-22 RLHRSVMAQMPTGTG
+22 VMVQMPTGTG
-37 KTYLLTAVIDS
+37 KTMVLANIVFS
-48 FVRANPIEKVWIV
+48 FLEKSNNPIWIV

-71 DETVRKFHSYSAS
+71 KETIFSKI
-84 NTSSLLSSVKA
+84 TPSLFTL
-95 MSIQWLMRYYD
+95 
-106 EIEEEPGMI
+106 
-115 VIDEAHHALAKTYK
+115 K
-129 EMWER
+129 EGSTA
-134 FPKAKF
+134 FPKP
-140 LGLTATPCRLNGK
+140 LSP
-153 GFTDLFDV
+153 
-161 LVQSWGVPEFISKG
+161 Q
-175 RLATY
+175 
-180 DFVSIKSDGV
+180 
-190 TQRLIDSLQKR
+190 
-201 GADGDY
+201 
-207 QNKEM
+207 
-212 DMLLNKKPS
+212 
-221 IERLYRSL
+221 
-229 EEYGKDR
+229 
-236 KGIVYAINISHAQ
+236 
-249 KIAKLYQEDMV
+249 
-260 KRVQEAFR
+260 
-268 HHDSVMVQ
+268 
-276 MPTGTGKTYLLA
+276 GTGDVT
-288 ALVGL
+288 ALRCSEPLRSKVGGPS
-293 FLKEEVWVV
+293 K
-302 AHRRELVSQIKDT
+302 VSPDC
-315 LERFFSSL
+315 LSAGAL
-323 KSTSIKV
+323 IKV

-425 AQLLIDSLQ
+425 DQLLIDSLQ

-486 AEYYRENGIKA
+486 AEFYRENGIKA

-507 ERQKLI
+507 ERQELI

-524 LNSTSDDIEVLVS
+524 LNSASNTSDEIEVLVS

-574 VAEGKEFCVILDN
+574 VAEGKEYCVILDN

-615 ILQEACMQVYNHN
+615 ILQEACMQVNSHN
-628 CRMDLMMDGDEEMM
+628 CRMDLMMVGDEEMM

-647 ERQQQLIMD
+647 ERQLQMMRD

-704 GRKEWIDLQNR
+704 GRKEWIDLRNR

-743 ILSKYIDE
+743 IQSKYIDE

-783 YLYKEGEGNSR
+783 YLYKEGDGNSR
-794 LYVDEN
+794 LYIDEN

-810 SLLEKVDSR
+810 SQLEKVDSR
-819 EELAEFAL
+819 KALAEFAQR
-827 KDKEEREES
+827 DKEERKES

-850 PVDNLY
+850 PADNLY
-856 PIKKYLGTAKDK
+856 PIKKHLGTAKDK

-884 NESYWVDPITHRK
+884 NESYWVDPVTYRK

-910 NILKEGDW
+910 NILREDDW

-924 PGLRDRPLRQ
+924 PGLRNRPLRQ

-939 DDNICVINNKY
+939 DDNLCVIKNTY

-955 ETDQWYKICRRTDD
+955 EPDQWYKICRRTDD
-969 FSYFSVL
+969 FTYFSVL
-976 ACFYESEYI
+976 AYFYESEYI

-1015 KTHKRSRWL
+1015 KTRKRSKWL

>member
-1 MKEIKLF
+1 MTKDIQLF
-8 DYQEDMKER
+8 D
-17 IEKAL
+17 
-22 RLHRSVMAQMPTGTG
+22 
-37 KTYLLTAVIDS
+37 
-48 FVRANPIEKVWIV
+48 
-61 AHRRELVSQI
+61 
-71 DETVRKFHSYSAS
+71 
-84 NTSSLLSSVKA
+84 
-95 MSIQWLMRYYD
+95 
-106 EIEEEPGMI
+106 
-115 VIDEAHHALAKTYK
+115 
-129 EMWER
+129 
-134 FPKAKF
+134 
-140 LGLTATPCRLNGK
+140 
-153 GFTDLFDV
+153 
-161 LVQSWGVPEFISKG
+161 
-175 RLATY
+175 
-180 DFVSIKSDGV
+180 
-190 TQRLIDSLQKR
+190 
-201 GADGDY
+201 
-207 QNKEM
+207 
-212 DMLLNKKPS
+212 
-221 IERLYRSL
+221 
-229 EEYGKDR
+229 
-236 KGIVYAINISHAQ
+236 
-249 KIAKLYQEDMV
+249 YQEDMV
-260 KRVQEAFR
+260 KRVQEAFK

-315 LERFFSSL
+315 LEKFFSSL

-418 SIKPDSA
+418 SIKLDSA

-507 ERQKLI
+507 ERQELI
-513 ERFKSSSLSSS
+513 ERFKSSNLSFSNQPVKFSKTHPSSLTLKGGSTSHPSPLSSEERDVTALRCS
-524 LNSTSDDIEVLVS
+524 EPLRSKDGGPSKVSPDCAGWDRLGEGIRDRLGATCLRPADRVADDEIEVLVS

-574 VAEGKEFCVILDN
+574 MAEGKEYCVILDN

-615 ILQEACMQVYNHN
+615 ILQEACMQVNSHN

-647 ERQQQLIMD
+647 ERQQQMIMD
-656 TYGYQIVE
+656 SYGYQIVE

-672 KDKDGKMI
+672 KDKEGKMI

-729 IDFSTEDGKKLYPR
+729 IEFSTEDGKKLYPR
-743 ILSKYIDE
+743 ILSKYIDD
-751 KTYLTV
+751 KTYMTV
-757 KTLELQ
+757 KTLQLQ

-771 HRFIPWDEPNKV
+771 HRFVSWDEPNKV
-783 YLYKEGEGNSR
+783 YMYKEGEGNSR
-794 LYVDEN
+794 LYIDEN

-810 SLLEKVDSR
+810 SQLEKVDSR
-819 EELAEFAL
+819 EELAEFAQ
-827 KDKEEREES
+827 KDKEEREEG
-836 LEKLKNSYKHYEYY
+836 LEKLKNSYKLYEYY
-850 PVDNLY
+850 PVDHLY
-856 PIKKYLGTAKDK
+856 PIKKYFGTAKDK
-868 ITIEKDGIWHV
+868 VTIEKDGIWHV
-879 EDAQV
+879 EDAQA

-910 NILKEGDW
+910 NIIREGDW

-924 PGLRDRPLRQ
+924 PGLMNRPLRQ

-939 DDNICVINNKY
+939 DANICVINNTY

-976 ACFYESEYI
+976 ACYYESEYI

-1007 FPYTPLVI
+1007 FTYTPLVI
-1015 KTHKRSRWL
+1015 KTYKRNRW

>member
-1 MKEIKLF
+1 MKKIKLF
-8 DYQEDMKER
+8 D
-17 IEKAL
+17 
-22 RLHRSVMAQMPTGTG
+22 
-37 KTYLLTAVIDS
+37 
-48 FVRANPIEKVWIV
+48 
-61 AHRRELVSQI
+61 
-71 DETVRKFHSYSAS
+71 
-84 NTSSLLSSVKA
+84 
-95 MSIQWLMRYYD
+95 
-106 EIEEEPGMI
+106 
-115 VIDEAHHALAKTYK
+115 
-129 EMWER
+129 
-134 FPKAKF
+134 
-140 LGLTATPCRLNGK
+140 
-153 GFTDLFDV
+153 
-161 LVQSWGVPEFISKG
+161 
-175 RLATY
+175 
-180 DFVSIKSDGV
+180 
-190 TQRLIDSLQKR
+190 
-201 GADGDY
+201 
-207 QNKEM
+207 
-212 DMLLNKKPS
+212 
-221 IERLYRSL
+221 
-229 EEYGKDR
+229 
-236 KGIVYAINISHAQ
+236 
-249 KIAKLYQEDMV
+249 YQEDMV

-276 MPTGTGKTYLLA
+276 MPTGTGKTMVLA
-288 ALVGL
+288 NIVFS
-293 FLKEEVWVV
+293 FLEKSNHPIWIV
-302 AHRRELVSQIKDT
+302 AHRRELVEQIKGT
-315 LERFFSSL
+315 LNKSLLIFSKTHPSSL
-323 KSTSIKV
+323 TLKGGSTAFPKPLSPQGTGDVTALRCSEPLRSEVGGPSKVSPDCLSAGALIKV

-368 AYPKAKKLGLT
+368 AYPEAKKLGLT

-404 KFIAEGRLSLYDYY
+404 KFIAEGRLSFYDYY

-425 AQLLIDSLQ
+425 DQLLIDSLQ

-486 AEYYRENGIKA
+486 AEFYRENGIKA

-507 ERQKLI
+507 ERQELI
-513 ERFKSSSLSSS
+513 ERFKSSSLSPS
-524 LNSTSDDIEVLVS
+524 LNSTSNTSDEIEVLVS

-565 MQMVGRGLR
+565 IQMVGRGLR
-574 VAEGKEFCVILDN
+574 VAEGKEYCVILDN

-605 MFEGRTSLED
+605 MFEGKALLED
-615 ILQEACMQVYNHN
+615 ILQEACMQVNSHN

-656 TYGYQIVE
+656 TYGYEIVE

-704 GRKEWIDLQNR
+704 GRKEWIDLRNR

-729 IDFSTEDGKKLYPR
+729 IDFCTEDGKKLYPR
-743 ILSKYIDE
+743 IQSKYIDE

-794 LYVDEN
+794 LYIDED

-810 SLLEKVDSR
+810 SQLEKVDSR
-819 EELAEFAL
+819 EALAEFAQR
-827 KDKEEREES
+827 DKEERKES
-836 LEKLKNSYKHYEYY
+836 LEKLKNACH
-850 PVDNLY
+850 D
-856 PIKKYLGTAKDK
+856 
-868 ITIEKDGIWHV
+868 
-879 EDAQV
+879 
-884 NESYWVDPITHRK
+884 
-897 HYTRPVLFKRGYL
+897 TRPVLFRRGYL

-924 PGLRDRPLRQ
+924 PRLTNRPLRQ

-939 DDNICVINNKY
+939 DDNLCVIKNTY

-955 ETDQWYKICRRTDD
+955 EPDQWYKICRRTDD

-976 ACFYESEYI
+976 ACYYESELI
-985 KDDTEIQ
+985 MDDTEIQ

-1015 KTHKRSRWL
+1015 KTRKRSRWL

>member
-1 MKEIKLF
+1 MKKIKLF
-8 DYQEDMKER
+8 D
-17 IEKAL
+17 
-22 RLHRSVMAQMPTGTG
+22 
-37 KTYLLTAVIDS
+37 
-48 FVRANPIEKVWIV
+48 
-61 AHRRELVSQI
+61 
-71 DETVRKFHSYSAS
+71 
-84 NTSSLLSSVKA
+84 
-95 MSIQWLMRYYD
+95 
-106 EIEEEPGMI
+106 
-115 VIDEAHHALAKTYK
+115 
-129 EMWER
+129 
-134 FPKAKF
+134 
-140 LGLTATPCRLNGK
+140 
-153 GFTDLFDV
+153 
-161 LVQSWGVPEFISKG
+161 
-175 RLATY
+175 
-180 DFVSIKSDGV
+180 
-190 TQRLIDSLQKR
+190 
-201 GADGDY
+201 
-207 QNKEM
+207 
-212 DMLLNKKPS
+212 
-221 IERLYRSL
+221 
-229 EEYGKDR
+229 
-236 KGIVYAINISHAQ
+236 
-249 KIAKLYQEDMV
+249 YQEDMV
-260 KRVQEAFR
+260 KRVQEAFK
-268 HHDSVMVQ
+268 HHDAVMVQ
-276 MPTGTGKTYLLA
+276 MPTGTGKTMVLA
-288 ALVGL
+288 NIVFS
-293 FLKEEVWVV
+293 FLEKSNHPIWIV
-302 AHRRELVSQIKDT
+302 AHRRELVEQIKGT
-315 LERFFSSL
+315 LNKSLLIFSNHPVPLS
-323 KSTSIKV
+323 KEGSTSSPSPSSSEGGDVTALRCSEPLRSKVGGPSKVSPDCAGWDRLGMSGASKVSPDCLSAGALIKV

-425 AQLLIDSLQ
+425 DQLLIDSLQ

-446 LNEVM
+446 LNDVM

-486 AEYYRENGIKA
+486 AEFYRENGITA

-507 ERQKLI
+507 ERQELI
-513 ERFKSSSLSSS
+513 ERFKSSNLSFSNHPVESSKITPSLFTIKEG
-524 LNSTSDDIEVLVS
+524 STSHPDPLTLRGEGGNRPTRCSEPLRSKDGGPSKVSPDCAGWDRLGATCLRPADRVADDEIEVLVS

-574 VAEGKEFCVILDN
+574 VAEGKEYCVILDN

-615 ILQEACMQVYNHN
+615 ILQEACMQVNSHN
-628 CRMDLMMDGDEEMM
+628 CRMDLMMVGDEEMM

-647 ERQQQLIMD
+647 ERQLQMMRD

-704 GRKEWIDLQNR
+704 GRKEWIDLRNR

-794 LYVDEN
+794 LYIDEN

-810 SLLEKVDSR
+810 SQLEKVDSR
-819 EELAEFAL
+819 EELAEFAQR
-827 KDKEEREES
+827 DKEERKKS

-850 PVDNLY
+850 PADNLY
-856 PIKKYLGTAKDK
+856 PIKKHLGTAKDK

-884 NESYWVDPITHRK
+884 NESYWVDPVTYRK

-910 NILKEGDW
+910 NILREDDW

-924 PGLRDRPLRQ
+924 PGLRNRPLRQ

-939 DDNICVINNKY
+939 DDNLCVIKNTY

-955 ETDQWYKICRRTDD
+955 EPDQWYKICRRTDD
-969 FSYFSVL
+969 FTYFSVL

>member
-1 MKEIKLF
+1 MKKIKLF
-8 DYQEDMKER
+8 D
-17 IEKAL
+17 
-22 RLHRSVMAQMPTGTG
+22 
-37 KTYLLTAVIDS
+37 
-48 FVRANPIEKVWIV
+48 
-61 AHRRELVSQI
+61 
-71 DETVRKFHSYSAS
+71 
-84 NTSSLLSSVKA
+84 
-95 MSIQWLMRYYD
+95 
-106 EIEEEPGMI
+106 
-115 VIDEAHHALAKTYK
+115 
-129 EMWER
+129 
-134 FPKAKF
+134 
-140 LGLTATPCRLNGK
+140 
-153 GFTDLFDV
+153 
-161 LVQSWGVPEFISKG
+161 
-175 RLATY
+175 
-180 DFVSIKSDGV
+180 
-190 TQRLIDSLQKR
+190 
-201 GADGDY
+201 
-207 QNKEM
+207 
-212 DMLLNKKPS
+212 
-221 IERLYRSL
+221 
-229 EEYGKDR
+229 
-236 KGIVYAINISHAQ
+236 
-249 KIAKLYQEDMV
+249 YQEDMV
-260 KRVQEAFR
+260 KRVQEAFK
-268 HHDSVMVQ
+268 HHDAVMVQ
-276 MPTGTGKTYLLA
+276 MPTGTGKTMVLA
-288 ALVGL
+288 NIVFS
-293 FLKEEVWVV
+293 FLEKSNNPIWIV
-302 AHRRELVSQIKDT
+302 AHRRELVEQIKGT
-315 LERFFSSL
+315 LNKSLLIFSKTHPSSL
-323 KSTSIKV
+323 TLKGGSTAFPKPLSPQGTGDVTALRCSEPLRSKVGGPKRSSPDCLSAGASEGALSSSLSSLISTSIKV

-404 KFIAEGRLSLYDYY
+404 KFIAKGRLSLYDYY

-486 AEYYRENGIKA
+486 AEFYRENGIKA

-507 ERQKLI
+507 ERQELI

-524 LNSTSDDIEVLVS
+524 LNSASNTSDEIEVLVS

-574 VAEGKEFCVILDN
+574 VAEGKEYCVILDN

-615 ILQEACMQVYNHN
+615 ILQEACMQVNSHN
-628 CRMDLMMDGDEEMM
+628 CRMDVLMDGDEEMM

-647 ERQQQLIMD
+647 DRQQQMIMD

-704 GRKEWIDLQNR
+704 GRKEWIDLRNR

-743 ILSKYIDE
+743 IQSKYIDE

-783 YLYKEGEGNSR
+783 YLYKEGEGNTR
-794 LYVDEN
+794 LYIDED

-819 EELAEFAL
+819 EELAEFAQ
-827 KDKEEREES
+827 KDKEERKES
-836 LEKLKNSYKHYEYY
+836 LEKRKNACH
-850 PVDNLY
+850 D
-856 PIKKYLGTAKDK
+856 
-868 ITIEKDGIWHV
+868 
-879 EDAQV
+879 
-884 NESYWVDPITHRK
+884 
-897 HYTRPVLFKRGYL
+897 TRPVLFRRGYL

-924 PGLRDRPLRQ
+924 PGLRYRPLRQ

-939 DDNICVINNKY
+939 DDNLCVIKNTY

-955 ETDQWYKICRRTDD
+955 EPDQWYKICRRTDD
-969 FSYFSVL
+969 FTYFSVL

>member
-1 MKEIKLF
+1 MKNDIQLF
-8 DYQEDMKER
+8 D
-17 IEKAL
+17 
-22 RLHRSVMAQMPTGTG
+22 
-37 KTYLLTAVIDS
+37 
-48 FVRANPIEKVWIV
+48 
-61 AHRRELVSQI
+61 
-71 DETVRKFHSYSAS
+71 
-84 NTSSLLSSVKA
+84 
-95 MSIQWLMRYYD
+95 
-106 EIEEEPGMI
+106 
-115 VIDEAHHALAKTYK
+115 
-129 EMWER
+129 
-134 FPKAKF
+134 
-140 LGLTATPCRLNGK
+140 
-153 GFTDLFDV
+153 
-161 LVQSWGVPEFISKG
+161 
-175 RLATY
+175 
-180 DFVSIKSDGV
+180 
-190 TQRLIDSLQKR
+190 
-201 GADGDY
+201 
-207 QNKEM
+207 
-212 DMLLNKKPS
+212 
-221 IERLYRSL
+221 
-229 EEYGKDR
+229 
-236 KGIVYAINISHAQ
+236 
-249 KIAKLYQEDMV
+249 YQEDMV

-302 AHRRELVSQIKDT
+302 AHRRELVSQIKNT

-425 AQLLIDSLQ
+425 DQLLIDSLQ

-486 AEYYRENGIKA
+486 AEFYRENGIKA
-497 VAISSKTPLA
+497 VAISSKTPLT
-507 ERQKLI
+507 ERQELI

-524 LNSTSDDIEVLVS
+524 LNSTSNTSDEIEVLVS

-574 VAEGKEFCVILDN
+574 VAEGKEYCVILDN

-615 ILQEACMQVYNHN
+615 ILQEACLQVNSHN
-628 CRMDLMMDGDEEMM
+628 CRMDVLMDSDEEMM

-647 ERQQQLIMD
+647 KRQQQMIMD

-704 GRKEWIDLQNR
+704 GRKEWIDLRNR

-729 IDFSTEDGKKLYPR
+729 IDFCTEDGKKLYPR
-743 ILSKYIDE
+743 IQSKYIDE

-771 HRFIPWDEPNKV
+771 QRFIPWDEPNKV
-783 YLYKEGEGNSR
+783 YMFKEGEGNAR
-794 LYVDEN
+794 LYVDED

-810 SLLEKVDSR
+810 SQLEKVDSR
-819 EELAEFAL
+819 EELAELAELAEFAQ
-827 KDKEEREES
+827 KDKEEREKD
-836 LEKLKNSYKHYEYY
+836 LEKLKKSCH
-850 PVDNLY
+850 D
-856 PIKKYLGTAKDK
+856 
-868 ITIEKDGIWHV
+868 
-879 EDAQV
+879 
-884 NESYWVDPITHRK
+884 
-897 HYTRPVLFKRGYL
+897 TRSVLFRRGYL

-918 CYVRNI
+918 CFVRNI
-924 PGLRDRPLRQ
+924 PGLRNRPLRQ
-934 WEIVA
+934 WEIMA
-939 DDNICVINNKY
+939 DDNLCVIKNTY

-955 ETDQWYKICRRTDD
+955 EPDQWYKICRRTDD

-976 ACFYESEYI
+976 ACYYESELI
-985 KDDTEIQ
+985 MDDTEIQ

-1007 FPYTPLVI
+1007 MPYTPIVI
-1015 KTHKRSRWL
+1015 KTRKRRRW

>member
-1 MKEIKLF
+1 MKNDIQLF
-8 DYQEDMKER
+8 D
-17 IEKAL
+17 
-22 RLHRSVMAQMPTGTG
+22 
-37 KTYLLTAVIDS
+37 
-48 FVRANPIEKVWIV
+48 
-61 AHRRELVSQI
+61 
-71 DETVRKFHSYSAS
+71 
-84 NTSSLLSSVKA
+84 
-95 MSIQWLMRYYD
+95 
-106 EIEEEPGMI
+106 
-115 VIDEAHHALAKTYK
+115 
-129 EMWER
+129 
-134 FPKAKF
+134 
-140 LGLTATPCRLNGK
+140 
-153 GFTDLFDV
+153 
-161 LVQSWGVPEFISKG
+161 
-175 RLATY
+175 
-180 DFVSIKSDGV
+180 
-190 TQRLIDSLQKR
+190 
-201 GADGDY
+201 
-207 QNKEM
+207 
-212 DMLLNKKPS
+212 
-221 IERLYRSL
+221 
-229 EEYGKDR
+229 
-236 KGIVYAINISHAQ
+236 
-249 KIAKLYQEDMV
+249 YQEDMV

-315 LERFFSSL
+315 LEKFFSSL

-330 TSIQWLSRHYG
+330 ISIQWLSRHYG

-404 KFIAEGRLSLYDYY
+404 RFIAEGRLSLYDYY

-425 AQLLIDSLQ
+425 AQLQIDSLQ

-451 DVKPSLE
+451 DVKPSLK

-486 AEYYRENGIKA
+486 AEFYRENGIKA

-507 ERQKLI
+507 ERQELI
-513 ERFKSSSLSSS
+513 ERFKASSLLSS
-524 LNSTSDDIEVLVS
+524 LNSTSDEIEVLVS

-574 VAEGKEFCVILDN
+574 VAEGKDYCVILDN

-615 ILQEACMQVYNHN
+615 ILQEACMQVNGHN
-628 CRMDLMMDGDEEMM
+628 CRMDVLMDGDEEMM
-642 KIINH
+642 KIISH
-647 ERQQQLIMD
+647 EHQQMIMVS
-656 TYGYQIVE
+656 YGYQIVE

-680 LECQYKKIEVT
+680 LDCQYKKIEVT

-704 GRKEWIDLQNR
+704 GRKEWIDLRNR

-721 PQSVKLMG
+721 PQCVKLMG
-729 IDFSTEDGKKLYPR
+729 IDFCTEDGKKLYPR

-771 HRFIPWDEPNKV
+771 QRFIPWDEPNKV
-783 YLYKEGEGNSR
+783 YMFKAGEGNAR
-794 LYVDEN
+794 LYVDED

-810 SLLEKVDSR
+810 SQLEKVDSR
-819 EELAEFAL
+819 EELAELAELAEFAQ
-827 KDKEEREES
+827 KDKEEREED
-836 LEKLKNSYKHYEYY
+836 LEKLKKSCH
-850 PVDNLY
+850 D
-856 PIKKYLGTAKDK
+856 
-868 ITIEKDGIWHV
+868 
-879 EDAQV
+879 
-884 NESYWVDPITHRK
+884 
-897 HYTRPVLFKRGYL
+897 TRPVLFRRGYL

-918 CYVRNI
+918 CFVRNI
-924 PGLRDRPLRQ
+924 PGLRNRPLRQ

-939 DDNICVINNKY
+939 DDNICVIKNTY

-955 ETDQWYKICRRTDD
+955 EPDQWYKICRRTDD

-976 ACFYESEYI
+976 ACYYESELI
-985 KDDTEIQ
+985 MDDTEIQ

-1007 FPYTPLVI
+1007 MPYTPIVI
-1015 KTHKRSRWL
+1015 KTRKRRRW

>member
-1 MKEIKLF
+1 MLFEMTMKKIKLF
-8 DYQEDMKER
+8 D
-17 IEKAL
+17 
-22 RLHRSVMAQMPTGTG
+22 
-37 KTYLLTAVIDS
+37 
-48 FVRANPIEKVWIV
+48 
-61 AHRRELVSQI
+61 
-71 DETVRKFHSYSAS
+71 
-84 NTSSLLSSVKA
+84 
-95 MSIQWLMRYYD
+95 
-106 EIEEEPGMI
+106 
-115 VIDEAHHALAKTYK
+115 
-129 EMWER
+129 
-134 FPKAKF
+134 
-140 LGLTATPCRLNGK
+140 
-153 GFTDLFDV
+153 
-161 LVQSWGVPEFISKG
+161 
-175 RLATY
+175 
-180 DFVSIKSDGV
+180 
-190 TQRLIDSLQKR
+190 
-201 GADGDY
+201 
-207 QNKEM
+207 
-212 DMLLNKKPS
+212 
-221 IERLYRSL
+221 
-229 EEYGKDR
+229 
-236 KGIVYAINISHAQ
+236 
-249 KIAKLYQEDMV
+249 YQEDMV
-260 KRVQEAFR
+260 KRVQEAFK
-268 HHDSVMVQ
+268 HHDAVMVQ

-323 KSTSIKV
+323 KSISIKV

-418 SIKPDSA
+418 SIKPDCA

-486 AEYYRENGIKA
+486 AEFYRENGIKA

-507 ERQKLI
+507 ERQELI
-513 ERFKSSSLSSS
+513 ERFKSSSLSPS

-574 VAEGKEFCVILDN
+574 VAEGKEYCVILDN

-615 ILQEACMQVYNHN
+615 ILQEACMQVNSHN

-647 ERQQQLIMD
+647 ERQQQMIMD

-704 GRKEWIDLQNR
+704 GRKEWIDLRNR

-783 YLYKEGEGNSR
+783 YMYKEGEGNAR
-794 LYVDEN
+794 LYVDDDGRYFAQE
-800 EQYYVQKNIG
+800 NIG
-810 SLLEKVDSR
+810 SQLVEVNSP
-819 EELAEFAL
+819 EGLAEFAE
-827 KDKEEREES
+827 KDKLERENDAEV
-836 LEKLKNSYKHYEYY
+836 LKNAYPHYEFY
-850 PVDNLY
+850 PVDKVKFPMQIGRNN
-856 PIKKYLGTAKDK
+856 KCENK
-868 ITIEKDGIWHV
+868 IRIEKDGIWHV
-879 EDAQV
+879 EDDWYH
-884 NESYWVDPITHRK
+884 ESYWVDPITYRK

-910 NILKEGDW
+910 NILREGDW

-924 PGLRDRPLRQ
+924 PGLRNRPLRQ

-955 ETDQWYKICRRTDD
+955 EPDQWYKICRRTDD
-969 FSYFSVL
+969 FTYFSVL
-976 ACFYESEYI
+976 ACFYESEHI

-1015 KTHKRSRWL
+1015 KTYKRSRW

>member
-1 MKEIKLF
+1 MKNDIQLF
-8 DYQEDMKER
+8 D
-17 IEKAL
+17 
-22 RLHRSVMAQMPTGTG
+22 
-37 KTYLLTAVIDS
+37 
-48 FVRANPIEKVWIV
+48 
-61 AHRRELVSQI
+61 
-71 DETVRKFHSYSAS
+71 
-84 NTSSLLSSVKA
+84 
-95 MSIQWLMRYYD
+95 
-106 EIEEEPGMI
+106 
-115 VIDEAHHALAKTYK
+115 
-129 EMWER
+129 
-134 FPKAKF
+134 
-140 LGLTATPCRLNGK
+140 
-153 GFTDLFDV
+153 
-161 LVQSWGVPEFISKG
+161 
-175 RLATY
+175 
-180 DFVSIKSDGV
+180 
-190 TQRLIDSLQKR
+190 
-201 GADGDY
+201 
-207 QNKEM
+207 
-212 DMLLNKKPS
+212 
-221 IERLYRSL
+221 
-229 EEYGKDR
+229 
-236 KGIVYAINISHAQ
+236 
-249 KIAKLYQEDMV
+249 YQEDMV

-315 LERFFSSL
+315 LEKFFSSL

-330 TSIQWLSRHYG
+330 ISIQWLSRHYG

-404 KFIAEGRLSLYDYY
+404 RFIVEGRLSLYDYY

-486 AEYYRENGIKA
+486 AEFYRENGIKA

-507 ERQKLI
+507 ERQELI
-513 ERFKSSSLSSS
+513 ERFKASSLLSS
-524 LNSTSDDIEVLVS
+524 LNSTSDEIEVLVS

-574 VAEGKEFCVILDN
+574 VAAGKDYCVILDN

-615 ILQEACMQVYNHN
+615 ILQEACMQVNGHN
-628 CRMDLMMDGDEEMM
+628 CKMDLMMDGDEEMM
-642 KIINH
+642 KIISH
-647 ERQQQLIMD
+647 EHQQRMIID
-656 TYGYQIVE
+656 SYGYQIVE

-680 LECQYKKIEVT
+680 LDCQYKKIEVT

-704 GRKEWIDLQNR
+704 GRKEWIDLRNR

-729 IDFSTEDGKKLYPR
+729 IDFCTEDGKKLYPR
-743 ILSKYIDE
+743 IQSKYIDE

-771 HRFIPWDEPNKV
+771 QRFIPWDEPNKV
-783 YLYKEGEGNSR
+783 YMFKAGEGNAR
-794 LYVDEN
+794 LYVDED

-810 SLLEKVDSR
+810 SHLEKVDSR
-819 EELAEFAL
+819 EELAELAELAEFAQ
-827 KDKEEREES
+827 KDKEEREKG
-836 LEKLKNSYKHYEYY
+836 LEKLKKSCH
-850 PVDNLY
+850 D
-856 PIKKYLGTAKDK
+856 
-868 ITIEKDGIWHV
+868 
-879 EDAQV
+879 
-884 NESYWVDPITHRK
+884 
-897 HYTRPVLFKRGYL
+897 TRPVLFRRGYL

-918 CYVRNI
+918 CFVRNI
-924 PGLRDRPLRQ
+924 PGLRNRPLRQ

-939 DDNICVINNKY
+939 DDNLCVIKNTY

-955 ETDQWYKICRRTDD
+955 EPDQWYKILRRTDD
-969 FSYFSVL
+969 FTYFSVL
-976 ACFYESEYI
+976 ACYYESELI
-985 KDDTEIQ
+985 MDDTEIQ

-1007 FPYTPLVI
+1007 MPYTPIVI
-1015 KTHKRSRWL
+1015 KTRKRRRW

>member
-1 MKEIKLF
+1 MKNDIQLF
-8 DYQEDMKER
+8 D
-17 IEKAL
+17 
-22 RLHRSVMAQMPTGTG
+22 
-37 KTYLLTAVIDS
+37 
-48 FVRANPIEKVWIV
+48 
-61 AHRRELVSQI
+61 
-71 DETVRKFHSYSAS
+71 
-84 NTSSLLSSVKA
+84 
-95 MSIQWLMRYYD
+95 
-106 EIEEEPGMI
+106 
-115 VIDEAHHALAKTYK
+115 
-129 EMWER
+129 
-134 FPKAKF
+134 
-140 LGLTATPCRLNGK
+140 
-153 GFTDLFDV
+153 
-161 LVQSWGVPEFISKG
+161 
-175 RLATY
+175 
-180 DFVSIKSDGV
+180 
-190 TQRLIDSLQKR
+190 
-201 GADGDY
+201 
-207 QNKEM
+207 
-212 DMLLNKKPS
+212 
-221 IERLYRSL
+221 
-229 EEYGKDR
+229 
-236 KGIVYAINISHAQ
+236 
-249 KIAKLYQEDMV
+249 YQEDMV

-288 ALVGL
+288 VLVGL

-315 LERFFSSL
+315 LEKFFSSL

-330 TSIQWLSRHYG
+330 ISIQWLSRHYG

-404 KFIAEGRLSLYDYY
+404 RFIAEGRLSLYDYY

-486 AEYYRENGIKA
+486 AEFYRENGIKA
-497 VAISSKTPLA
+497 VAISSKTPSSLRK
-507 ERQKLI
+507 ELI
-513 ERFKSSSLSSS
+513 ERFKSSSLLSS
-524 LNSTSDDIEVLVS
+524 LNSTSDEIEVLVS

-574 VAEGKEFCVILDN
+574 VAEGKEYCVILDN

-615 ILQEACMQVYNHN
+615 ILQEACMQVNSHN
-628 CRMDLMMDGDEEMM
+628 CRMDVLMDGDEEMM

-647 ERQQQLIMD
+647 ERQQQMIMD
-656 TYGYQIVE
+656 SYGYQIVE

-704 GRKEWIDLQNR
+704 GRKEWIDLRNR

-729 IDFSTEDGKKLYPR
+729 IDFCTEDGKKLYPR
-743 ILSKYIDE
+743 IQSKYIDE

-771 HRFIPWDEPNKV
+771 QRFIPWDEPNKV
-783 YLYKEGEGNSR
+783 YMFKAGEGNAR
-794 LYVDEN
+794 LYVDED

-810 SLLEKVDSR
+810 SQLEKVDSR
-819 EELAEFAL
+819 EELAELAELAEFAL
-827 KDKEEREES
+827 KDKEEREKG
-836 LEKLKNSYKHYEYY
+836 LEKLKKSCH
-850 PVDNLY
+850 D
-856 PIKKYLGTAKDK
+856 
-868 ITIEKDGIWHV
+868 
-879 EDAQV
+879 
-884 NESYWVDPITHRK
+884 
-897 HYTRPVLFKRGYL
+897 TRPVLFRRGYL

-918 CYVRNI
+918 CFVRNI
-924 PGLRDRPLRQ
+924 PGLRNRPLRQ

-939 DDNICVINNKY
+939 DDNLCVIKNTY

-955 ETDQWYKICRRTDD
+955 EPDQWYKICRRTDD
-969 FSYFSVL
+969 FSYFSAL
-976 ACFYESEYI
+976 ACYYESELI
-985 KDDTEIQ
+985 MDDTEIQ

-1007 FPYTPLVI
+1007 MPYTPIVI
-1015 KTHKRSRWL
+1015 KTRKRRRW

>member
-1 MKEIKLF
+1 MKKIKLF
-8 DYQEDMKER
+8 D
-17 IEKAL
+17 
-22 RLHRSVMAQMPTGTG
+22 
-37 KTYLLTAVIDS
+37 
-48 FVRANPIEKVWIV
+48 
-61 AHRRELVSQI
+61 
-71 DETVRKFHSYSAS
+71 
-84 NTSSLLSSVKA
+84 
-95 MSIQWLMRYYD
+95 
-106 EIEEEPGMI
+106 
-115 VIDEAHHALAKTYK
+115 
-129 EMWER
+129 
-134 FPKAKF
+134 
-140 LGLTATPCRLNGK
+140 
-153 GFTDLFDV
+153 
-161 LVQSWGVPEFISKG
+161 
-175 RLATY
+175 
-180 DFVSIKSDGV
+180 
-190 TQRLIDSLQKR
+190 
-201 GADGDY
+201 
-207 QNKEM
+207 
-212 DMLLNKKPS
+212 
-221 IERLYRSL
+221 
-229 EEYGKDR
+229 
-236 KGIVYAINISHAQ
+236 
-249 KIAKLYQEDMV
+249 YQEDMV
-260 KRVQEAFR
+260 KRVQEAFK
-268 HHDSVMVQ
+268 HHDAVMVQ
-276 MPTGTGKTYLLA
+276 MPTGTGKTMVLA
-288 ALVGL
+288 NIVFS
-293 FLKEEVWVV
+293 FLEKCNHPIWIV

-315 LERFFSSL
+315 LNKSLLIFSKTHPSSL
-323 KSTSIKV
+323 TLKGGSTAFPKPLSPQGTGDVTALRCSEPLRSKVGGPSKVSPDCLSAGASEGALSSSYLISTSIKV

-425 AQLLIDSLQ
+425 DQLLIDSLQ
-434 KRGADGDYQQKE
+434 KRGTDGDYQQKE

-486 AEYYRENGIKA
+486 AEFYRENGIKA

-507 ERQKLI
+507 ERQELI

-524 LNSTSDDIEVLVS
+524 INSASNTSDEIEVLVS

-574 VAEGKEFCVILDN
+574 VAKGKEYCVILDN

-615 ILQEACMQVYNHN
+615 ILQEACMQVNSHN
-628 CRMDLMMDGDEEMM
+628 CRMDVLMDGDKEMM

-647 ERQQQLIMD
+647 ERQQQMIMD

-704 GRKEWIDLQNR
+704 GRKEWIDLRNR

-794 LYVDEN
+794 LYIDED

-810 SLLEKVDSR
+810 SQLEKVDSR
-819 EELAEFAL
+819 EALAEFAQR
-827 KDKEEREES
+827 DKEERKES

-856 PIKKYLGTAKDK
+856 SIKKHLGTAKDK

-884 NESYWVDPITHRK
+884 NESYWVDPVTYRK

-910 NILKEGDW
+910 NILREGDW

-939 DDNICVINNKY
+939 DDNLCVIKNTY

-955 ETDQWYKICRRTDD
+955 EPDQWYKICRRTDD
-969 FSYFSVL
+969 FTYFSVL
-976 ACFYESEYI
+976 ACYYESELI
-985 KDDTEIQ
+985 MDDTEIQ

-1000 LKMTQEG
+1000 LKMAQEG